1 MELYTVFKKTVK
13 QAVLKA
19 TLMGAVLGLGALLGG
34 AAWKAATTASRVCE
48 AVQAWEDKG
57 LHATNVWRAREVL
70 ARQGWLGPLRPSPP
84 LDPLEACGLVPGE
97 ASACWWRLLLQ
108 PRQAGRL
115 LACLEERVVEAEHD
129 HEAFGA
135 RLCWGIILALVV
147 PLGLVAARSLVR
159 RWVIGV
165 NGHQASPSAD
175 CFVDA
180 PEADA
185 GEALVEDWA
194 TPAADS
200 DVIEETWTTATA
212 AVEEITEEECWATP
226 AEYVEELMVKEEDS
240 KPTEADDNS
249 VGAESTPTDLPPAA
263 DDCVECVEEQDP
275 EEMNVLATAENVECE
290 EVKEEGGGE
299 ENTELE
305 RTDDDADNN
314 AADKTEEAAD
324 EPQVP
329 GEFVQDK
336 VVSEDPEGLA
346 GQEPQNS
353 LLVAEALPFEGKTVT
368 NRKRKRR
375 RKKLD
380 PAVDVLK
387 ASGDAHVKD
396 EHKTDAKTDVKKKKA
411 QKAETKGK
419 AVPKAEVNGKTV
431 PKAETKGK
439 AVPKAETKGNAVPKA
454 EVKGKAVPKAEVKG
468 KAMTPADEKQTKAV
482 KNNAADKTEEA
493 ADVPQVP
500 GDFVQDKVVSE
511 DPEGLAGEE
520 PQSSTLPAEASPF
533 KGQTATKKK
542 RRKRKNLGPTDVL
555 KASGDAHVKGEH
567 KTDAKTDVKKKA
579 AQKAETKGKA
589 VPKAKTKGKAVP
601 KAEVKG
607 KAVAKAEVKGKAM
620 TPADEKKTKSVVK
633 KNVTVKQVTRTN
645 KNPAPAQPKAAPPSP
660 PLHSV
665 RQSWQEDVV
674 TVRLPVPPARRRHV
688 IGPRGDTVRQLRRDY
703 PGVHVAV
710 PLPKD
715 ADAHVTFRGPKSQ
728 AVAASREVAARL
740 QEIEAQ
746 IREAARLRQQA
757 VATAVLDVAPNR
769 RRLVVGPGGEELLKL
784 QQQHP
789 GVRVSVPPAIDT
801 ESRSVTITGP
811 PAEVRAVQA
820 KIKNR
825 LAAIE
830 RQRQLLRARR
840 RRRHQGTA
848 SASGASPA
856 KGC

>member
-1 MELYTVFKKTVK
+1 MKLHIAVKTVK
-13 QAVLKA
+13 QAIVKA

-115 LACLEERVVEAEHD
+115 LACLEERVVEAEAD

-147 PLGLVAARSLVR
+147 PLGLMAARRLVR
-159 RWVIGV
+159 RSVKGV
-165 NGHQASPSAD
+165 NGHQGSPSDD

-194 TPAADS
+194 TPAADV
-200 DVIEETWTTATA
+200 DVTEETWTTATA
-212 AVEEITEEECWATP
+212 V
-226 AEYVEELMVKEEDS
+226 VEELMVKKEES
-240 KPTEADDNS
+240 SATPPDDES
-249 VGAESTPTDLPPAA
+249 VTVESTTPTVLSSAVE
-263 DDCVECVEEQDP
+263 DCMASEVVKDP
-275 EEMNVLATAENVECE
+275 ENMNVLATAETVECE
-290 EVKEEGGGE
+290 EVEEEGGGTVY
-299 ENTELE
+299 TEVE
-305 RTDDDADNN
+305 STDDDADNK
-314 AADKTEEAAD
+314 AADKTEEAA
-324 EPQVP
+324 EVSLVP
-329 GEFVQDK
+329 DDFVQNK

-346 GQEPQNS
+346 GQETLS
-353 LLVAEALPFEGKTVT
+353 CTLAAEAAPSEGK
-368 NRKRKRR
+368 
-375 RKKLD
+375 
-380 PAVDVLK
+380 
-387 ASGDAHVKD
+387 
-396 EHKTDAKTDVKKKKA
+396 EEKKKKR
-411 QKAETKGK
+411 
-419 AVPKAEVNGKTV
+419 
-431 PKAETKGK
+431 
-439 AVPKAETKGNAVPKA
+439 
-454 EVKGKAVPKAEVKG
+454 
-468 KAMTPADEKQTKAV
+468 
-482 KNNAADKTEEA
+482 
-493 ADVPQVP
+493 
-500 GDFVQDKVVSE
+500 
-511 DPEGLAGEE
+511 
-520 PQSSTLPAEASPF
+520 
-533 KGQTATKKK
+533 
-542 RRKRKNLGPTDVL
+542 RRKRKNLGPADVL
-555 KASGDAHVKGEH
+555 KGSGDAQVKDDH
-567 KTDAKTDVKKKA
+567 KTDAKTEVKEEKA
-579 AQKAETKGKA
+579 PKAEAKGKA
-589 VPKAKTKGKAVP
+589 VPKPEVKKKAAPKAEAKGKAVP
-601 KAEVKG
+601 KPEVKKKEAPKPEVKK
-607 KAVAKAEVKGKAM
+607 KAVPKPEVKKKAVPKPEVM
-620 TPADEKKTKSVVK
+620 EKAVPKPEVKKKAVPKPEVKKKAAPKPEVKKKAVPKPEVMEKAKSVVK
-633 KNVTVKQVTRTN
+633 NVTEKVTRR
-645 KNPAPAQPKAAPPSP
+645 KKKPAPAQPKAAPPSP

-746 IREAARLRQQA
+746 LREAARLRQQA

-840 RRRHQGTA
+840 RRRHRGA
-848 SASGASPA
+848 ASGASPA

>member
-1 MELYTVFKKTVK
+1 MKLYTVFKKTVK

-115 LACLEERVVEAEHD
+115 LACLEERVVEAEAD

-135 RLCWGIILALVV
+135 RLCWGVILALVV
-147 PLGLVAARSLVR
+147 PLGLMAARRLVR
-159 RWVIGV
+159 RSVKGV
-165 NGHQASPSAD
+165 NGHQGSPSED

-185 GEALVEDWA
+185 SEAVVEDWA
-194 TPAADS
+194 TPAADV
-200 DVIEETWTTATA
+200 DVTEETWTTATA
-212 AVEEITEEECWATP
+212 V
-226 AEYVEELMVKEEDS
+226 VEELMVKKEES
-240 KPTEADDNS
+240 SATPPDDES
-249 VGAESTPTDLPPAA
+249 VTVESTTPTVLSSAVE
-263 DDCVECVEEQDP
+263 DCMASEVVKDP
-275 EEMNVLATAENVECE
+275 ENMNVLATAETVECE
-290 EVKEEGGGE
+290 EVEEEGGGTVY
-299 ENTELE
+299 TEVE
-305 RTDDDADNN
+305 STDDDADNK
-314 AADKTEEAAD
+314 AADKTEEAA
-324 EPQVP
+324 EVSSVP
-329 GEFVQDK
+329 DDFVQNK

-346 GQEPQNS
+346 GQETLS
-353 LLVAEALPFEGKTVT
+353 CTLAAEAAPSEGKEEKKKK
-368 NRKRKRR
+368 RKRKR
-375 RKKLD
+375 KNLG
-380 PAVDVLK
+380 PADVLK
-387 ASGDAHVKD
+387 ASGDAQVKD
-396 EHKTDAKTDVKKKKA
+396 DHKTDAKTEVKEEKA
-411 QKAETKGK
+411 PKAEAKGK
-419 AVPKAEVNGKTV
+419 AVPKPEVKKKEA
-431 PKAETKGK
+431 PKDEARGK
-439 AVPKAETKGNAVPKA
+439 AVPKP
-454 EVKGKAVPKAEVKG
+454 EVKKKAMPKPEVMEKAVPK
-468 KAMTPADEKQTKAV
+468 
-482 KNNAADKTEEA
+482 
-493 ADVPQVP
+493 
-500 GDFVQDKVVSE
+500 
-511 DPEGLAGEE
+511 PE
-520 PQSSTLPAEASPF
+520 
-533 KGQTATKKK
+533 
-542 RRKRKNLGPTDVL
+542 
-555 KASGDAHVKGEH
+555 
-567 KTDAKTDVKKKA
+567 VKKKA
-579 AQKAETKGKA
+579 VPKPEVMEKA
-589 VPKAKTKGKAVP
+589 VPKPEVKKKAMPKPEVMEKAVP
-601 KAEVKG
+601 KPEVME
-607 KAVAKAEVKGKAM
+607 KAVPKPEVMEKA
-620 TPADEKKTKSVVK
+620 KSVVK
-633 KNVTVKQVTRTN
+633 NVTEKVTRRK

-728 AVAASREVAARL
+728 AVAASQEVAARL

-746 IREAARLRQQA
+746 LREAARLRQQA

-789 GVRVSVPPAIDT
+789 GVRVSVPPAIDM

-840 RRRHQGTA
+840 RRRHQGAA

>member
-1 MELYTVFKKTVK
+1 MKLHIAVKTVK
-13 QAVLKA
+13 QAIVKA

-115 LACLEERVVEAEHD
+115 LACLEERVVEAEAD

-147 PLGLVAARSLVR
+147 PLGLMAARRLVR
-159 RWVIGV
+159 RSVKGV
-165 NGHQASPSAD
+165 NGHQGSPSDD

-194 TPAADS
+194 TPAADV
-200 DVIEETWTTATA
+200 DVTEETWTTATA
-212 AVEEITEEECWATP
+212 V
-226 AEYVEELMVKEEDS
+226 VEELMVKKEES
-240 KPTEADDNS
+240 SATPPDDES
-249 VGAESTPTDLPPAA
+249 VTVESTTPTVLSSAVE
-263 DDCVECVEEQDP
+263 DCMASEVVKDP
-275 EEMNVLATAENVECE
+275 ENMNVLATAETVECE
-290 EVKEEGGGE
+290 EVEEEGGGTVY
-299 ENTELE
+299 TEVE
-305 RTDDDADNN
+305 STDDDADNK
-314 AADKTEEAAD
+314 AADKTEEAA
-324 EPQVP
+324 EVSLVP
-329 GEFVQDK
+329 DDFVQNK

-346 GQEPQNS
+346 GQETLS
-353 LLVAEALPFEGKTVT
+353 CTLAAEAAPSEGK
-368 NRKRKRR
+368 
-375 RKKLD
+375 
-380 PAVDVLK
+380 
-387 ASGDAHVKD
+387 
-396 EHKTDAKTDVKKKKA
+396 EEKKKKR
-411 QKAETKGK
+411 
-419 AVPKAEVNGKTV
+419 
-431 PKAETKGK
+431 
-439 AVPKAETKGNAVPKA
+439 
-454 EVKGKAVPKAEVKG
+454 
-468 KAMTPADEKQTKAV
+468 
-482 KNNAADKTEEA
+482 
-493 ADVPQVP
+493 
-500 GDFVQDKVVSE
+500 
-511 DPEGLAGEE
+511 
-520 PQSSTLPAEASPF
+520 
-533 KGQTATKKK
+533 
-542 RRKRKNLGPTDVL
+542 RRKRKNLGPADVL
-555 KASGDAHVKGEH
+555 KGSGDAQVKDDH
-567 KTDAKTDVKKKA
+567 KTDAKTEVKEEKAPKAEAKGKAVPKPEVKKKAAPKAEAKGKAVPKPEVKKKAVPKPEVKKKEAPKPEVKKKAVPKPEVKKKAAPKDEAKGKAVPKPEVKKKAAPKDEAKGKAVPKPDVKKKA
-579 AQKAETKGKA
+579 APKPEVKKKA
-589 VPKAKTKGKAVP
+589 VPKPEVMEKAVP
-601 KAEVKG
+601 KPEVKK
-607 KAVAKAEVKGKAM
+607 KAVPKPEVKKKAAPKPEVKKKAVPKPEVM
-620 TPADEKKTKSVVK
+620 EKAKSVVK
-633 KNVTVKQVTRTN
+633 NVTEKVTRR
-645 KNPAPAQPKAAPPSP
+645 KKKPAPAQPKAAPPSP

-746 IREAARLRQQA
+746 LREAARLRQQA

-840 RRRHQGTA
+840 RRRHRGA
-848 SASGASPA
+848 ASGASPA

>member
-1 MELYTVFKKTVK
+1 MKLHIAVKTVK
-13 QAVLKA
+13 QAIVKA

-115 LACLEERVVEAEHD
+115 LACLEERVVEAEAD

-147 PLGLVAARSLVR
+147 PLGLMAARRLVR
-159 RWVIGV
+159 RSVKGV
-165 NGHQASPSAD
+165 NGHQGSPSDD

-194 TPAADS
+194 TPAADV
-200 DVIEETWTTATA
+200 DVTEETWTTATA
-212 AVEEITEEECWATP
+212 V
-226 AEYVEELMVKEEDS
+226 VEELMVKKEES
-240 KPTEADDNS
+240 SATPPDDES
-249 VGAESTPTDLPPAA
+249 VTVESTTPTVLSSAVE
-263 DDCVECVEEQDP
+263 DCMASEVVKDP
-275 EEMNVLATAENVECE
+275 ENMNVLATAETVECE
-290 EVKEEGGGE
+290 EVEEEGGGTVY
-299 ENTELE
+299 TEVE
-305 RTDDDADNN
+305 STDDDADNK
-314 AADKTEEAAD
+314 AADKTEEAA
-324 EPQVP
+324 EVSLVP
-329 GEFVQDK
+329 DDFVQNK

-346 GQEPQNS
+346 GQETLS
-353 LLVAEALPFEGKTVT
+353 CTLAAEAAPSEGK
-368 NRKRKRR
+368 
-375 RKKLD
+375 
-380 PAVDVLK
+380 
-387 ASGDAHVKD
+387 
-396 EHKTDAKTDVKKKKA
+396 EEKKKKR
-411 QKAETKGK
+411 
-419 AVPKAEVNGKTV
+419 
-431 PKAETKGK
+431 
-439 AVPKAETKGNAVPKA
+439 
-454 EVKGKAVPKAEVKG
+454 
-468 KAMTPADEKQTKAV
+468 
-482 KNNAADKTEEA
+482 
-493 ADVPQVP
+493 
-500 GDFVQDKVVSE
+500 
-511 DPEGLAGEE
+511 
-520 PQSSTLPAEASPF
+520 
-533 KGQTATKKK
+533 
-542 RRKRKNLGPTDVL
+542 RRKRKNLGPADVL
-555 KASGDAHVKGEH
+555 KGSGDAQVKDDH
-567 KTDAKTDVKKKA
+567 KTDAKTEVKEEKA
-579 AQKAETKGKA
+579 PKAEAKGKA
-589 VPKAKTKGKAVP
+589 VPKPEVKKKAAPKAEAKGKAVP
-601 KAEVKG
+601 KPEVKKKEAPKDEAKG
-607 KAVAKAEVKGKAM
+607 KAVPKPEAKKKEAPRDEAKGKAV
-620 TPADEKKTKSVVK
+620 PKPEVKKKEAPRDEAKGKAVPKPEVKKKAAPKPEVKKKAVPKPEVMEKAKSVVK
-633 KNVTVKQVTRTN
+633 NVTEKVTRR
-645 KNPAPAQPKAAPPSP
+645 KKKPAPAQPKAAPPSP

-746 IREAARLRQQA
+746 LREAARLRQQA

-840 RRRHQGTA
+840 RRRHRGA
-848 SASGASPA
+848 ASGASPA

>member
-1 MELYTVFKKTVK
+1 MKLHIAVKTVK
-13 QAVLKA
+13 QAIVKA

-115 LACLEERVVEAEHD
+115 LACLEERVVEAEAD

-147 PLGLVAARSLVR
+147 PLGLMAARRLVR
-159 RWVIGV
+159 RSVKGV
-165 NGHQASPSAD
+165 NGHQGSPSDD

-194 TPAADS
+194 TPAADV
-200 DVIEETWTTATA
+200 DVTEETWTTATA
-212 AVEEITEEECWATP
+212 V
-226 AEYVEELMVKEEDS
+226 VEELMVKKEES
-240 KPTEADDNS
+240 SATPPDDES
-249 VGAESTPTDLPPAA
+249 VTVESTTPTVLSSAVE
-263 DDCVECVEEQDP
+263 DCMASEVVKDP
-275 EEMNVLATAENVECE
+275 ENMNVLATAETVECE
-290 EVKEEGGGE
+290 EVEEEGGGTVY
-299 ENTELE
+299 TEVE
-305 RTDDDADNN
+305 STDDDADNK
-314 AADKTEEAAD
+314 AADKTEEAA
-324 EPQVP
+324 EVSSVP
-329 GEFVQDK
+329 DDFVQNK

-346 GQEPQNS
+346 GQEPLS
-353 LLVAEALPFEGKTVT
+353 STLAAEAAPSEGKAAMKKK
-368 NRKRKRR
+368 RKRKR
-375 RKKLD
+375 KNLG
-380 PAVDVLK
+380 PADVLK
-387 ASGDAHVKD
+387 ASGDAQVKD
-396 EHKTDAKTDVKKKKA
+396 D
-411 QKAETKGK
+411 
-419 AVPKAEVNGKTV
+419 
-431 PKAETKGK
+431 
-439 AVPKAETKGNAVPKA
+439 
-454 EVKGKAVPKAEVKG
+454 
-468 KAMTPADEKQTKAV
+468 
-482 KNNAADKTEEA
+482 
-493 ADVPQVP
+493 
-500 GDFVQDKVVSE
+500 
-511 DPEGLAGEE
+511 
-520 PQSSTLPAEASPF
+520 
-533 KGQTATKKK
+533 
-542 RRKRKNLGPTDVL
+542 
-555 KASGDAHVKGEH
+555 H

-579 AQKAETKGKA
+579 APKAEAKGKA
-589 VPKAKTKGKAVP
+589 VPKPEVKKKAAPKPEVKKKAVP
-601 KAEVKG
+601 KPEVME
-607 KAVAKAEVKGKAM
+607 KA
-620 TPADEKKTKSVVK
+620 KSVVK
-633 KNVTVKQVTRTN
+633 NVTEKVTRR
-645 KNPAPAQPKAAPPSP
+645 KKKPAPAQPKAAPPSP

-746 IREAARLRQQA
+746 LREAARLRQQA

-840 RRRHQGTA
+840 RRRHRGA
-848 SASGASPA
+848 ASGASPA

>member
-1 MELYTVFKKTVK
+1 MKLYTVFKKTVK

-115 LACLEERVVEAEHD
+115 LACLEERVVEAEAD

-135 RLCWGIILALVV
+135 RLCWGVILALAV
-147 PLGLVAARSLVR
+147 PLGLMAARRLVR
-159 RWVIGV
+159 RSVKGV
-165 NGHQASPSAD
+165 NGQQESPSDD

-194 TPAADS
+194 TPAADV
-200 DVIEETWTTATA
+200 DVTEETWTTATA
-212 AVEEITEEECWATP
+212 V
-226 AEYVEELMVKEEDS
+226 VEELMVKKEES
-240 KPTEADDNS
+240 SATPPDDES
-249 VGAESTPTDLPPAA
+249 VTVESTTPTVLSSAVE
-263 DDCVECVEEQDP
+263 DCVASEVVKDP
-275 EEMNVLATAENVECE
+275 ENMNVLATAETVECE
-290 EVKEEGGGE
+290 EVEEEGGGTVY
-299 ENTELE
+299 TEVE
-305 RTDDDADNN
+305 STDDDADNK
-314 AADKTEEAAD
+314 AADKTEEAA
-324 EPQVP
+324 EVSSVP
-329 GEFVQDK
+329 DDFVQNK

-346 GQEPQNS
+346 GQEPLS
-353 LLVAEALPFEGKTVT
+353 CTLAAEAAPSEGKEE
-368 NRKRKRR
+368 KKKKRR
-375 RKKLD
+375 RKRKNLG
-380 PAVDVLK
+380 PADVLK
-387 ASGDAHVKD
+387 ASGDAQVKD
-396 EHKTDAKTDVKKKKA
+396 DHKTDAKTEVKKKA
-411 QKAETKGK
+411 APKAEAKGK
-419 AVPKAEVNGKTV
+419 AVPKPEVKKKEA
-431 PKAETKGK
+431 PKDEAKGK
-439 AVPKAETKGNAVPKA
+439 AVPKP
-454 EVKGKAVPKAEVKG
+454 EVKKKAVPK
-468 KAMTPADEKQTKAV
+468 
-482 KNNAADKTEEA
+482 
-493 ADVPQVP
+493 
-500 GDFVQDKVVSE
+500 
-511 DPEGLAGEE
+511 PE
-520 PQSSTLPAEASPF
+520 
-533 KGQTATKKK
+533 
-542 RRKRKNLGPTDVL
+542 
-555 KASGDAHVKGEH
+555 
-567 KTDAKTDVKKKA
+567 VKKKA
-579 AQKAETKGKA
+579 VPKPEVKKKA
-589 VPKAKTKGKAVP
+589 VPKPEVKKKAVP
-601 KAEVKG
+601 KPEVME
-607 KAVAKAEVKGKAM
+607 KA
-620 TPADEKKTKSVVK
+620 KSVVK
-633 KNVTVKQVTRTN
+633 NVTEKVTRR
-645 KNPAPAQPKAAPPSP
+645 KKKPAPAQPKAAPPSP

-746 IREAARLRQQA
+746 LREAARLRQQA

-801 ESRSVTITGP
+801 ESRSVTIRGP

-840 RRRHQGTA
+840 RRRHQGAA

>member
-454 EVKGKAVPKAEVKG
+454 EVKGKAVPKAE
-468 KAMTPADEKQTKAV
+468 
-482 KNNAADKTEEA
+482 
-493 ADVPQVP
+493 
-500 GDFVQDKVVSE
+500 
-511 DPEGLAGEE
+511 
-520 PQSSTLPAEASPF
+520 
-533 KGQTATKKK
+533 
-542 RRKRKNLGPTDVL
+542 
-555 KASGDAHVKGEH
+555 
-567 KTDAKTDVKKKA
+567 
-579 AQKAETKGKA
+579 
-589 VPKAKTKGKAVP
+589 TKGKAVP

-607 KAVAKAEVKGKAM
+607 KTM
-620 TPADEKKTKSVVK
+620 TPADEKKTKAVK
-633 KNVTVKQVTRTN
+633 KNTTVKQVTRT
-645 KNPAPAQPKAAPPSP
+645 KKKPAPAQPKAAPPSP
-660 PLHSV
+660 PLNSV

>member
-1 MELYTVFKKTVK
+1 MKLYTVFKKTVK

-115 LACLEERVVEAEHD
+115 LACLEERVVEAEAD

-135 RLCWGIILALVV
+135 RLCWGVILALVV
-147 PLGLVAARSLVR
+147 PLGLMAARRLVR
-159 RWVIGV
+159 RSVKGV
-165 NGHQASPSAD
+165 NGHQGSPSED

-185 GEALVEDWA
+185 SEAVVEDWA
-194 TPAADS
+194 TPAADV
-200 DVIEETWTTATA
+200 DVTEETWTTATA
-212 AVEEITEEECWATP
+212 V
-226 AEYVEELMVKEEDS
+226 VEELMVKKEES
-240 KPTEADDNS
+240 SATPPDDES
-249 VGAESTPTDLPPAA
+249 VTVESTTPTVLSSAVE
-263 DDCVECVEEQDP
+263 DCMASEVVKDP
-275 EEMNVLATAENVECE
+275 ENMNVLATAETVECE
-290 EVKEEGGGE
+290 EVEEEGGGTVY
-299 ENTELE
+299 TEVE
-305 RTDDDADNN
+305 STDDDADNK
-314 AADKTEEAAD
+314 AADKTEEAA
-324 EPQVP
+324 EVSSVP
-329 GEFVQDK
+329 DDFVQNK

-346 GQEPQNS
+346 GQETLS
-353 LLVAEALPFEGKTVT
+353 CTLAAEAAPSEGKEEKKKK
-368 NRKRKRR
+368 RKRKR
-375 RKKLD
+375 KNLG
-380 PAVDVLK
+380 PADVLK
-387 ASGDAHVKD
+387 ASGDAQVKD
-396 EHKTDAKTDVKKKKA
+396 DHKTDAKTEVKEEKA
-411 QKAETKGK
+411 PKAEAKGK
-419 AVPKAEVNGKTV
+419 AVPKPEVKKKEAPKDEARGKAV
-431 PKAETKGK
+431 PKPEVKKKAMPKPEVMEKAVPKPEVKKKAVPKPEVKKKAVPKPEVKKKEAPKDEAKGK
-439 AVPKAETKGNAVPKA
+439 AVPKP
-454 EVKGKAVPKAEVKG
+454 EVMEKAVPKPEV
-468 KAMTPADEKQTKAV
+468 MEKAV
-482 KNNAADKTEEA
+482 PK
-493 ADVPQVP
+493 
-500 GDFVQDKVVSE
+500 
-511 DPEGLAGEE
+511 PE
-520 PQSSTLPAEASPF
+520 
-533 KGQTATKKK
+533 
-542 RRKRKNLGPTDVL
+542 
-555 KASGDAHVKGEH
+555 
-567 KTDAKTDVKKKA
+567 VKKKA
-579 AQKAETKGKA
+579 MPKPEVMEKA
-589 VPKAKTKGKAVP
+589 VPKPEVKKKAVP
-601 KAEVKG
+601 KPEVME
-607 KAVAKAEVKGKAM
+607 KA
-620 TPADEKKTKSVVK
+620 KSVVK
-633 KNVTVKQVTRTN
+633 NVTEKVTRRK

-728 AVAASREVAARL
+728 AVAASQEVAARL

-746 IREAARLRQQA
+746 LREAARLRQQA

-789 GVRVSVPPAIDT
+789 GVRVSVPPAIDM

-840 RRRHQGTA
+840 RRRHQGAA

>member
-1 MELYTVFKKTVK
+1 MKLHIAVKTVK
-13 QAVLKA
+13 QAIVKA

-57 LHATNVWRAREVL
+57 LHATNVWWARELL

-108 PRQAGRL
+108 PRRAGRL

-135 RLCWGIILALVV
+135 RLCWGVILALVV
-147 PLGLVAARSLVR
+147 PLGLVAARRLAR
-159 RWVIGV
+159 RWVKGV
-165 NGHQASPSAD
+165 NGHQESPGDD

-194 TPAADS
+194 TPAADV
-200 DVIEETWTTATA
+200 DVTEETWTTATA
-212 AVEEITEEECWATP
+212 VVEEIDEEECWATP
-226 AEYVEELMVKEEDS
+226 AEYVEELMVQEEES
-240 KPTEADDNS
+240 KAADDDS
-249 VGAESTPTDLPPAA
+249 VGAESTPTDLSPAA
-263 DDCVECVEEQDP
+263 DDCVEEQDPQEMNVLATAENVECVEEQDPEEMNVLPTAENVECVEEQDP

-299 ENTELE
+299 ENTEQE
-305 RTDDDADNN
+305 RTDSDADNK
-314 AADKTEEAAD
+314 AADKAEEAAD
-324 EPQVP
+324 EPPVP

-346 GQEPQNS
+346 GEEPQRS
-353 LLVAEALPFEGKTVT
+353 TLWAEEAPMKKK
-368 NRKRKRR
+368 RKRKR
-375 RKKLD
+375 KNLG
-380 PAVDVLK
+380 PADVLK
-387 ASGDAHVKD
+387 ASGDAHV
-396 EHKTDAKTDVKKKKA
+396 
-411 QKAETKGK
+411 
-419 AVPKAEVNGKTV
+419 
-431 PKAETKGK
+431 
-439 AVPKAETKGNAVPKA
+439 
-454 EVKGKAVPKAEVKG
+454 
-468 KAMTPADEKQTKAV
+468 
-482 KNNAADKTEEA
+482 
-493 ADVPQVP
+493 
-500 GDFVQDKVVSE
+500 QD
-511 DPEGLAGEE
+511 
-520 PQSSTLPAEASPF
+520 
-533 KGQTATKKK
+533 
-542 RRKRKNLGPTDVL
+542 
-555 KASGDAHVKGEH
+555 EH

-589 VPKAKTKGKAVP
+589 VPRAEVKGKAVP
-601 KAEVKG
+601 KAETKGKAAPKGETKGKAVPRAEVKG
-607 KAVAKAEVKGKAM
+607 KAVPKAETKGKAAPKAETKGKAVPRAEVKGKAVPKAETKGKATPKGETKGKAM
-620 TPADEKKTKSVVK
+620 TPADEKKTTEVK
-633 KNVTVKQVTRTN
+633 KNVTVKQVTRT
-645 KNPAPAQPKAAPPSP
+645 KKKPAPAQPKAAPPSP

-728 AVAASREVAARL
+728 AAAASQEVAARL
-740 QEIEAQ
+740 QTIEAQ
-746 IREAARLRQQA
+746 IREAARIRQQA

-840 RRRHQGTA
+840 RRRHQGAA

>member
-1 MELYTVFKKTVK
+1 MKLHIAVKTVK
-13 QAVLKA
+13 QAIVKA

-115 LACLEERVVEAEHD
+115 LACLEERVVEAEAD

-147 PLGLVAARSLVR
+147 PLGLMAARRLVR
-159 RWVIGV
+159 RSVKGV
-165 NGHQASPSAD
+165 NGHQGSPSDD

-194 TPAADS
+194 TPAADV
-200 DVIEETWTTATA
+200 DVTEETWTTATA
-212 AVEEITEEECWATP
+212 V
-226 AEYVEELMVKEEDS
+226 VEELMVKKEES
-240 KPTEADDNS
+240 SATPPDDES
-249 VGAESTPTDLPPAA
+249 VTVESTTPTVLSSAVE
-263 DDCVECVEEQDP
+263 DCMASEVVKDP
-275 EEMNVLATAENVECE
+275 ENMNVLATAETVECE
-290 EVKEEGGGE
+290 EVEEEGGGTVY
-299 ENTELE
+299 TEVE
-305 RTDDDADNN
+305 STDDDADNK
-314 AADKTEEAAD
+314 AADKTEEAA
-324 EPQVP
+324 EVSLVP
-329 GEFVQDK
+329 DDFVQNK

-346 GQEPQNS
+346 GQETLS
-353 LLVAEALPFEGKTVT
+353 CTLAAEAAPSEGK
-368 NRKRKRR
+368 
-375 RKKLD
+375 
-380 PAVDVLK
+380 
-387 ASGDAHVKD
+387 
-396 EHKTDAKTDVKKKKA
+396 EEKKKKR
-411 QKAETKGK
+411 
-419 AVPKAEVNGKTV
+419 
-431 PKAETKGK
+431 
-439 AVPKAETKGNAVPKA
+439 
-454 EVKGKAVPKAEVKG
+454 
-468 KAMTPADEKQTKAV
+468 
-482 KNNAADKTEEA
+482 
-493 ADVPQVP
+493 
-500 GDFVQDKVVSE
+500 
-511 DPEGLAGEE
+511 
-520 PQSSTLPAEASPF
+520 
-533 KGQTATKKK
+533 
-542 RRKRKNLGPTDVL
+542 RRKRKNLGPADVL
-555 KASGDAHVKGEH
+555 KGSGDAQVKDDH
-567 KTDAKTDVKKKA
+567 KTDAKTEVKEEKA
-579 AQKAETKGKA
+579 PKAEAKGKA
-589 VPKAKTKGKAVP
+589 VPKPEVKKKEAPKPEVKKKAVP
-601 KAEVKG
+601 KPEVTE
-607 KAVAKAEVKGKAM
+607 KA
-620 TPADEKKTKSVVK
+620 KSVVK
-633 KNVTVKQVTRTN
+633 NVTEKVTRR
-645 KNPAPAQPKAAPPSP
+645 KKKPAPAQPKAAPPSP

-840 RRRHQGTA
+840 RRRHQGAA

>member
-1 MELYTVFKKTVK
+1 MKLHIAVKTVK
-13 QAVLKA
+13 QAIVKA

-115 LACLEERVVEAEHD
+115 LACLEERVVEAEAD

-147 PLGLVAARSLVR
+147 PLGLMAARRLVR
-159 RWVIGV
+159 RSVKGV
-165 NGHQASPSAD
+165 NGHQGSPSDD

-194 TPAADS
+194 TPAADV
-200 DVIEETWTTATA
+200 DVTEETWTTATA
-212 AVEEITEEECWATP
+212 V
-226 AEYVEELMVKEEDS
+226 VEELMVKKEES
-240 KPTEADDNS
+240 SATPPDDES
-249 VGAESTPTDLPPAA
+249 VTVESTTPTVLSSAVE
-263 DDCVECVEEQDP
+263 DCMASEVVKDP
-275 EEMNVLATAENVECE
+275 ENMNVLATAETVECE
-290 EVKEEGGGE
+290 EVEEEGGGTVY
-299 ENTELE
+299 TEVE
-305 RTDDDADNN
+305 STDDDADNK
-314 AADKTEEAAD
+314 AADKTEEAA
-324 EPQVP
+324 EVSSVP
-329 GEFVQDK
+329 DDFVQNK

-346 GQEPQNS
+346 GQEPLS
-353 LLVAEALPFEGKTVT
+353 STLAAEAAPSEGKAAMKKK
-368 NRKRKRR
+368 RKRKR
-375 RKKLD
+375 KNLG
-380 PAVDVLK
+380 PADVLK
-387 ASGDAHVKD
+387 ASGDAQVKD
-396 EHKTDAKTDVKKKKA
+396 D
-411 QKAETKGK
+411 
-419 AVPKAEVNGKTV
+419 
-431 PKAETKGK
+431 
-439 AVPKAETKGNAVPKA
+439 
-454 EVKGKAVPKAEVKG
+454 
-468 KAMTPADEKQTKAV
+468 
-482 KNNAADKTEEA
+482 
-493 ADVPQVP
+493 
-500 GDFVQDKVVSE
+500 
-511 DPEGLAGEE
+511 
-520 PQSSTLPAEASPF
+520 
-533 KGQTATKKK
+533 
-542 RRKRKNLGPTDVL
+542 
-555 KASGDAHVKGEH
+555 H

-579 AQKAETKGKA
+579 APKAEAKGKA
-589 VPKAKTKGKAVP
+589 VPKPEVKKKAAPKAETKEKAVP
-601 KAEVKG
+601 KPEVKK
-607 KAVAKAEVKGKAM
+607 KAVPKPEVMEKA
-620 TPADEKKTKSVVK
+620 KSVVK
-633 KNVTVKQVTRTN
+633 NVTEKVTRR
-645 KNPAPAQPKAAPPSP
+645 KKKPAPAQPKAAPPSP

-746 IREAARLRQQA
+746 LREAARLRQQA

-840 RRRHQGTA
+840 RRRHRGA
-848 SASGASPA
+848 ASGASPA

>member
-1 MELYTVFKKTVK
+1 MKLHIAVKTVK
-13 QAVLKA
+13 QAIVKA

-115 LACLEERVVEAEHD
+115 LACLEERVVEAEAD

-147 PLGLVAARSLVR
+147 PLGLMAARRLVR
-159 RWVIGV
+159 RSVKGV
-165 NGHQASPSAD
+165 NGHQGSPSDD

-194 TPAADS
+194 TPAADV
-200 DVIEETWTTATA
+200 DVTEETWTTATA
-212 AVEEITEEECWATP
+212 V
-226 AEYVEELMVKEEDS
+226 VEELMVKKEES
-240 KPTEADDNS
+240 SATPPDDES
-249 VGAESTPTDLPPAA
+249 VTVESTTPTVLSSAVE
-263 DDCVECVEEQDP
+263 DCMASEVVKDP
-275 EEMNVLATAENVECE
+275 ENMNVLATAETVECE
-290 EVKEEGGGE
+290 EVEEEGGGTVY
-299 ENTELE
+299 TEVE
-305 RTDDDADNN
+305 STDDDADNK
-314 AADKTEEAAD
+314 AADKTEEAA
-324 EPQVP
+324 EVSLVP
-329 GEFVQDK
+329 DDFVQNK

-346 GQEPQNS
+346 GQETLS
-353 LLVAEALPFEGKTVT
+353 CTLAAEAAPSEGK
-368 NRKRKRR
+368 
-375 RKKLD
+375 
-380 PAVDVLK
+380 
-387 ASGDAHVKD
+387 
-396 EHKTDAKTDVKKKKA
+396 EEKKKKR
-411 QKAETKGK
+411 
-419 AVPKAEVNGKTV
+419 
-431 PKAETKGK
+431 
-439 AVPKAETKGNAVPKA
+439 
-454 EVKGKAVPKAEVKG
+454 
-468 KAMTPADEKQTKAV
+468 
-482 KNNAADKTEEA
+482 
-493 ADVPQVP
+493 
-500 GDFVQDKVVSE
+500 
-511 DPEGLAGEE
+511 
-520 PQSSTLPAEASPF
+520 
-533 KGQTATKKK
+533 
-542 RRKRKNLGPTDVL
+542 RRKRKNLGPADVL
-555 KASGDAHVKGEH
+555 KGSGDAQVKDDH
-567 KTDAKTDVKKKA
+567 KTDAKTEVKEEKA
-579 AQKAETKGKA
+579 PKAEAKGKA
-589 VPKAKTKGKAVP
+589 VPKPEVKKKAAPKAEAKGKAVP
-601 KAEVKG
+601 KPEVKKKAAPKAEAKG
-607 KAVAKAEVKGKAM
+607 KAVPKPEAKKKEAPKAEAKGKAV
-620 TPADEKKTKSVVK
+620 PKPEVKKKAAPKDEAKGKAVPKPEVKKKAVPKPEVKKKAVPKPEVMEKAKSVVK
-633 KNVTVKQVTRTN
+633 NVTEKVTRR
-645 KNPAPAQPKAAPPSP
+645 KKKPAPAQPKAAPPSP

-746 IREAARLRQQA
+746 LREAARLRQQA

-840 RRRHQGTA
+840 RRRHRGA
-848 SASGASPA
+848 ASGASPA

>member
-1 MELYTVFKKTVK
+1 MKLYTVFKKTVK

-115 LACLEERVVEAEHD
+115 LACLEERVVEAEAD

-135 RLCWGIILALVV
+135 RLCWGVILALVV
-147 PLGLVAARSLVR
+147 PLGLMAARRLVR
-159 RWVIGV
+159 RSVKGV
-165 NGHQASPSAD
+165 NGHQGSPSED

-185 GEALVEDWA
+185 SEAVVEDWA
-194 TPAADS
+194 TPAADV
-200 DVIEETWTTATA
+200 DVTEETWTTATA
-212 AVEEITEEECWATP
+212 V
-226 AEYVEELMVKEEDS
+226 VEELMVKKEES
-240 KPTEADDNS
+240 SATPPDDES
-249 VGAESTPTDLPPAA
+249 VTVESTTPTVLSSAVE
-263 DDCVECVEEQDP
+263 DCMASEVVKDP
-275 EEMNVLATAENVECE
+275 ENMNVLATAETVECE
-290 EVKEEGGGE
+290 EVEEEGGGTVY
-299 ENTELE
+299 TEVE
-305 RTDDDADNN
+305 STDDDADNK
-314 AADKTEEAAD
+314 AADKTEEAA
-324 EPQVP
+324 EVSSVP
-329 GEFVQDK
+329 DDFVQNK

-346 GQEPQNS
+346 GQETLS
-353 LLVAEALPFEGKTVT
+353 CTLAAEAAPSEGKEEKKKK
-368 NRKRKRR
+368 RKRKR
-375 RKKLD
+375 KNLG
-380 PAVDVLK
+380 PADVLK
-387 ASGDAHVKD
+387 ASGDAQVKD
-396 EHKTDAKTDVKKKKA
+396 DHKTDAKTEVKEEKA
-411 QKAETKGK
+411 PKAEAKGK
-419 AVPKAEVNGKTV
+419 AVPKPEVKKKEA
-431 PKAETKGK
+431 PKDEARGK
-439 AVPKAETKGNAVPKA
+439 AVPKP
-454 EVKGKAVPKAEVKG
+454 EVKKKAMPKPEVMEKAVPK
-468 KAMTPADEKQTKAV
+468 
-482 KNNAADKTEEA
+482 
-493 ADVPQVP
+493 
-500 GDFVQDKVVSE
+500 
-511 DPEGLAGEE
+511 PE
-520 PQSSTLPAEASPF
+520 
-533 KGQTATKKK
+533 
-542 RRKRKNLGPTDVL
+542 
-555 KASGDAHVKGEH
+555 
-567 KTDAKTDVKKKA
+567 VKKKA
-579 AQKAETKGKA
+579 VPKPEVMEKA
-589 VPKAKTKGKAVP
+589 VPKPEVMEKAVP
-601 KAEVKG
+601 KPEVKK
-607 KAVAKAEVKGKAM
+607 KAVPKPEVMEKAVPKPEVMEKA
-620 TPADEKKTKSVVK
+620 KSVVK
-633 KNVTVKQVTRTN
+633 NVTEKVTRRK

-728 AVAASREVAARL
+728 AVAASQEVAARL

-746 IREAARLRQQA
+746 LREAARLRQQA

-789 GVRVSVPPAIDT
+789 GVRVSVPPAIDM

-840 RRRHQGTA
+840 RRRHQGAA

>member
-454 EVKGKAVPKAEVKG
+454 EVKGKAVPKAETKG
-468 KAMTPADEKQTKAV
+468 KA
-482 KNNAADKTEEA
+482 
-493 ADVPQVP
+493 VP
-500 GDFVQDKVVSE
+500 
-511 DPEGLAGEE
+511 
-520 PQSSTLPAEASPF
+520 
-533 KGQTATKKK
+533 
-542 RRKRKNLGPTDVL
+542 
-555 KASGDAHVKGEH
+555 
-567 KTDAKTDVKKKA
+567 
-579 AQKAETKGKA
+579 KAETKGKA
-589 VPKAKTKGKAVP
+589 VPKAETKGKAVP

-607 KAVAKAEVKGKAM
+607 KTM
-620 TPADEKKTKSVVK
+620 TPADEKKTKAVK
-633 KNVTVKQVTRTN
+633 KNTTVKQVTRT
-645 KNPAPAQPKAAPPSP
+645 KKKPAPAQPKAAPPSP
-660 PLHSV
+660 PLNSV

>member
-1 MELYTVFKKTVK
+1 MKLHIAVKTVK
-13 QAVLKA
+13 QAIVKA

-115 LACLEERVVEAEHD
+115 LACLEERVVEAEAD

-147 PLGLVAARSLVR
+147 PLGLMAARRLVR
-159 RWVIGV
+159 RSVKGV
-165 NGHQASPSAD
+165 NGHQGSPSDD

-194 TPAADS
+194 TPAADV
-200 DVIEETWTTATA
+200 DVTEETWTTATA
-212 AVEEITEEECWATP
+212 V
-226 AEYVEELMVKEEDS
+226 VEELMVKKEES
-240 KPTEADDNS
+240 SATPPDDES
-249 VGAESTPTDLPPAA
+249 VTVESTTPTVLSSAVE
-263 DDCVECVEEQDP
+263 DCMASEVVKDP
-275 EEMNVLATAENVECE
+275 ENMNVLATAETVECE
-290 EVKEEGGGE
+290 EVEEEGGGTVY
-299 ENTELE
+299 TEVE
-305 RTDDDADNN
+305 STDDDADNK
-314 AADKTEEAAD
+314 AADKTEEAA
-324 EPQVP
+324 EVSSVP
-329 GEFVQDK
+329 DDFVQNK

-346 GQEPQNS
+346 GQEPLS
-353 LLVAEALPFEGKTVT
+353 STLAAEAAPSEGKAAMKKK
-368 NRKRKRR
+368 RKRKR
-375 RKKLD
+375 KNLG
-380 PAVDVLK
+380 PADVLK
-387 ASGDAHVKD
+387 ASGDAQVKD
-396 EHKTDAKTDVKKKKA
+396 D
-411 QKAETKGK
+411 
-419 AVPKAEVNGKTV
+419 
-431 PKAETKGK
+431 
-439 AVPKAETKGNAVPKA
+439 
-454 EVKGKAVPKAEVKG
+454 
-468 KAMTPADEKQTKAV
+468 
-482 KNNAADKTEEA
+482 
-493 ADVPQVP
+493 
-500 GDFVQDKVVSE
+500 
-511 DPEGLAGEE
+511 
-520 PQSSTLPAEASPF
+520 
-533 KGQTATKKK
+533 
-542 RRKRKNLGPTDVL
+542 
-555 KASGDAHVKGEH
+555 H

-579 AQKAETKGKA
+579 APKAEAKGKA
-589 VPKAKTKGKAVP
+589 VPKPEVKKKAAPKDEAKGKAVP
-601 KAEVKG
+601 KPEVKKKAAPKPEVKK
-607 KAVAKAEVKGKAM
+607 KAVPKPEVMEKAVPKPEVKKKAVPKPEVKKKAAPKPEVKKKAVPKPEVM
-620 TPADEKKTKSVVK
+620 EKAKSVVK
-633 KNVTVKQVTRTN
+633 NVTEKVTRR
-645 KNPAPAQPKAAPPSP
+645 KKKPAPAQPKAAPPSP

-746 IREAARLRQQA
+746 LREAARLRQQA

-840 RRRHQGTA
+840 RRRHRGA
-848 SASGASPA
+848 ASGASPA

>member
-1 MELYTVFKKTVK
+1 MKLYTVFKKTVK

-115 LACLEERVVEAEHD
+115 LACLEERVVEAEAD

-135 RLCWGIILALVV
+135 RLCWGVILALVV
-147 PLGLVAARSLVR
+147 PLGLMAARRLVR
-159 RWVIGV
+159 RSVKGV
-165 NGHQASPSAD
+165 NGHQGSPSED

-185 GEALVEDWA
+185 SEAVVEDWA
-194 TPAADS
+194 TPAADV
-200 DVIEETWTTATA
+200 DVTEETWTTATA
-212 AVEEITEEECWATP
+212 V
-226 AEYVEELMVKEEDS
+226 VEELMVKKEES
-240 KPTEADDNS
+240 SATPPDDES
-249 VGAESTPTDLPPAA
+249 VTVESTTPTVLSSAVE
-263 DDCVECVEEQDP
+263 DCMASEVVKDP
-275 EEMNVLATAENVECE
+275 ENMNVLATAETVECE
-290 EVKEEGGGE
+290 EVEEEGGGTVY
-299 ENTELE
+299 TEVE
-305 RTDDDADNN
+305 STDDDADNK
-314 AADKTEEAAD
+314 AADKTEEAA
-324 EPQVP
+324 EVSSVP
-329 GEFVQDK
+329 DDFVQNK

-346 GQEPQNS
+346 GQETLS
-353 LLVAEALPFEGKTVT
+353 CTLAAEAAPSEGKEEKKKK
-368 NRKRKRR
+368 RKRKR
-375 RKKLD
+375 KNLG
-380 PAVDVLK
+380 PADVLK
-387 ASGDAHVKD
+387 ASGDAQVKD
-396 EHKTDAKTDVKKKKA
+396 DHKTDAKTEVKEEKA
-411 QKAETKGK
+411 PKAEAKGK
-419 AVPKAEVNGKTV
+419 AVPKPEVKKKEA
-431 PKAETKGK
+431 PKDEARGK
-439 AVPKAETKGNAVPKA
+439 AVPKP
-454 EVKGKAVPKAEVKG
+454 EVKKKAMPKPEVMEKAVPK
-468 KAMTPADEKQTKAV
+468 
-482 KNNAADKTEEA
+482 
-493 ADVPQVP
+493 
-500 GDFVQDKVVSE
+500 
-511 DPEGLAGEE
+511 PE
-520 PQSSTLPAEASPF
+520 
-533 KGQTATKKK
+533 
-542 RRKRKNLGPTDVL
+542 
-555 KASGDAHVKGEH
+555 
-567 KTDAKTDVKKKA
+567 VKKKA
-579 AQKAETKGKA
+579 VPKPEVKKKA
-589 VPKAKTKGKAVP
+589 VPKPEVMEKAVP
-601 KAEVKG
+601 KPEVME
-607 KAVAKAEVKGKAM
+607 KAVPKPEVMEKA
-620 TPADEKKTKSVVK
+620 KSVVK
-633 KNVTVKQVTRTN
+633 NVTEKVTRRK

-728 AVAASREVAARL
+728 AVAASQEVAARL

-746 IREAARLRQQA
+746 LREAARLRQQA

-789 GVRVSVPPAIDT
+789 GVRVSVPPAIDM

-840 RRRHQGTA
+840 RRRHQGAA

>member
-1 MELYTVFKKTVK
+1 MKLHIAVKTVK
-13 QAVLKA
+13 QAIVKA

-115 LACLEERVVEAEHD
+115 LACLEERVVEAEAD

-147 PLGLVAARSLVR
+147 PLGLMAARRLVR
-159 RWVIGV
+159 RSVKGV
-165 NGHQASPSAD
+165 NGHQGSPSDD

-194 TPAADS
+194 TPAADV
-200 DVIEETWTTATA
+200 DVTEETWTTATA
-212 AVEEITEEECWATP
+212 V
-226 AEYVEELMVKEEDS
+226 VEELMVKKEES
-240 KPTEADDNS
+240 SATPPDDES
-249 VGAESTPTDLPPAA
+249 VTVESTTPTVLSSAVE
-263 DDCVECVEEQDP
+263 DCMASEVVKDP
-275 EEMNVLATAENVECE
+275 ENMNVLATAETVECE
-290 EVKEEGGGE
+290 EVEEEGGGTVY
-299 ENTELE
+299 TEVE
-305 RTDDDADNN
+305 STDDDADNK
-314 AADKTEEAAD
+314 AADKTEEAA
-324 EPQVP
+324 EVSLVP
-329 GEFVQDK
+329 DDFVQNK

-346 GQEPQNS
+346 GQETLS
-353 LLVAEALPFEGKTVT
+353 CTLAAEAAPSEGK
-368 NRKRKRR
+368 
-375 RKKLD
+375 
-380 PAVDVLK
+380 
-387 ASGDAHVKD
+387 
-396 EHKTDAKTDVKKKKA
+396 EEKKKKR
-411 QKAETKGK
+411 
-419 AVPKAEVNGKTV
+419 
-431 PKAETKGK
+431 
-439 AVPKAETKGNAVPKA
+439 
-454 EVKGKAVPKAEVKG
+454 
-468 KAMTPADEKQTKAV
+468 
-482 KNNAADKTEEA
+482 
-493 ADVPQVP
+493 
-500 GDFVQDKVVSE
+500 
-511 DPEGLAGEE
+511 
-520 PQSSTLPAEASPF
+520 
-533 KGQTATKKK
+533 
-542 RRKRKNLGPTDVL
+542 RRKRKNLGPADVL
-555 KASGDAHVKGEH
+555 KGSGDAQVKDDH
-567 KTDAKTDVKKKA
+567 KTDAKTEVKEEKA
-579 AQKAETKGKA
+579 PKAEAKGKA
-589 VPKAKTKGKAVP
+589 VPKPEVKKKAAPKAEAKGKAVP
-601 KAEVKG
+601 KPEVKKKAAPKDEAKG
-607 KAVAKAEVKGKAM
+607 KAVPKPEVKKKAAPKPEVKKKAVPKPEVM
-620 TPADEKKTKSVVK
+620 EKAVPKPEVKKKAVPKPEVKKKAAPKPEVKKKAVPKPEVMEKAKSVVK
-633 KNVTVKQVTRTN
+633 NVTEKVTRR
-645 KNPAPAQPKAAPPSP
+645 KKKPAPAQPKAAPPSP

-746 IREAARLRQQA
+746 LREAARLRQQA

-840 RRRHQGTA
+840 RRRHRGA
-848 SASGASPA
+848 ASGASPA

>member
-1 MELYTVFKKTVK
+1 MKLYTVFKKTVK

-115 LACLEERVVEAEHD
+115 LACLEERVVEAEAD

-135 RLCWGIILALVV
+135 RLCWGVILALVV
-147 PLGLVAARSLVR
+147 PLGLMAARRLVR
-159 RWVIGV
+159 RSVKGV
-165 NGHQASPSAD
+165 NGHQGSPSED

-185 GEALVEDWA
+185 SEAVVEDWA
-194 TPAADS
+194 TPAADV
-200 DVIEETWTTATA
+200 DVTEETWTTATA
-212 AVEEITEEECWATP
+212 V
-226 AEYVEELMVKEEDS
+226 VEELMVKKEES
-240 KPTEADDNS
+240 SATPPDDES
-249 VGAESTPTDLPPAA
+249 VTVESTTPTVLSSAVE
-263 DDCVECVEEQDP
+263 DCMASEVVKDP
-275 EEMNVLATAENVECE
+275 ENMNVLATAETVECE
-290 EVKEEGGGE
+290 EVEEEGGGTVY
-299 ENTELE
+299 TEVE
-305 RTDDDADNN
+305 STDDDADNK
-314 AADKTEEAAD
+314 AADKTEEAA
-324 EPQVP
+324 EVSSVP
-329 GEFVQDK
+329 DDFVQNK

-346 GQEPQNS
+346 GQETLS
-353 LLVAEALPFEGKTVT
+353 CTLAAEAAPSEGKEEKKKK
-368 NRKRKRR
+368 RKRKR
-375 RKKLD
+375 KNLG
-380 PAVDVLK
+380 PADVLK
-387 ASGDAHVKD
+387 ASGDAQVKD
-396 EHKTDAKTDVKKKKA
+396 DHKTDAKTEVKEEKA
-411 QKAETKGK
+411 PKAEAKGK
-419 AVPKAEVNGKTV
+419 AVPKPEVKKKEA
-431 PKAETKGK
+431 PKDEARGK
-439 AVPKAETKGNAVPKA
+439 AVPKP
-454 EVKGKAVPKAEVKG
+454 EVKKKAMPKPEVMEKAVPK
-468 KAMTPADEKQTKAV
+468 
-482 KNNAADKTEEA
+482 
-493 ADVPQVP
+493 
-500 GDFVQDKVVSE
+500 
-511 DPEGLAGEE
+511 PE
-520 PQSSTLPAEASPF
+520 
-533 KGQTATKKK
+533 
-542 RRKRKNLGPTDVL
+542 
-555 KASGDAHVKGEH
+555 
-567 KTDAKTDVKKKA
+567 VKKKA
-579 AQKAETKGKA
+579 VPKPEVMEKA
-589 VPKAKTKGKAVP
+589 VPKPEVMEKAVP
-601 KAEVKG
+601 KPEVKK
-607 KAVAKAEVKGKAM
+607 KAVPKPEVMEKA
-620 TPADEKKTKSVVK
+620 KSVVK
-633 KNVTVKQVTRTN
+633 NVTEKVTRRK

-728 AVAASREVAARL
+728 AVAASQEVAARL

-746 IREAARLRQQA
+746 LREAARLRQQA

-789 GVRVSVPPAIDT
+789 GVRVSVPPAIDM

-840 RRRHQGTA
+840 RRRHQGAA

>member
-1 MELYTVFKKTVK
+1 MKLHIAVKTVK
-13 QAVLKA
+13 QAIVKA

-115 LACLEERVVEAEHD
+115 LACLEERVVEAEAD

-147 PLGLVAARSLVR
+147 PLGLMAARRLVR
-159 RWVIGV
+159 RSVKGV
-165 NGHQASPSAD
+165 NGHQGSPSDD

-194 TPAADS
+194 TPAADV
-200 DVIEETWTTATA
+200 DVTEETWTTATA
-212 AVEEITEEECWATP
+212 V
-226 AEYVEELMVKEEDS
+226 VEELMVKKEES
-240 KPTEADDNS
+240 SATPPDDES
-249 VGAESTPTDLPPAA
+249 VTVESTTPTVLSSAVE
-263 DDCVECVEEQDP
+263 DCMASEVVKDP
-275 EEMNVLATAENVECE
+275 ENMNVLATAETVECE
-290 EVKEEGGGE
+290 EVEEEGGGTVY
-299 ENTELE
+299 TEVE
-305 RTDDDADNN
+305 STDDDADNK
-314 AADKTEEAAD
+314 AADKTEEAA
-324 EPQVP
+324 EVSLVP
-329 GEFVQDK
+329 DDFVQNK

-346 GQEPQNS
+346 GQETLS
-353 LLVAEALPFEGKTVT
+353 CTLAAEAAPSEGK
-368 NRKRKRR
+368 
-375 RKKLD
+375 
-380 PAVDVLK
+380 
-387 ASGDAHVKD
+387 
-396 EHKTDAKTDVKKKKA
+396 EEKKKKR
-411 QKAETKGK
+411 
-419 AVPKAEVNGKTV
+419 
-431 PKAETKGK
+431 
-439 AVPKAETKGNAVPKA
+439 
-454 EVKGKAVPKAEVKG
+454 
-468 KAMTPADEKQTKAV
+468 
-482 KNNAADKTEEA
+482 
-493 ADVPQVP
+493 
-500 GDFVQDKVVSE
+500 
-511 DPEGLAGEE
+511 
-520 PQSSTLPAEASPF
+520 
-533 KGQTATKKK
+533 
-542 RRKRKNLGPTDVL
+542 RRKRKNLGPADVL
-555 KASGDAHVKGEH
+555 KGSGDAQVKDDH
-567 KTDAKTDVKKKA
+567 KTDAKTEVKEEKA
-579 AQKAETKGKA
+579 PKAEAKGKA
-589 VPKAKTKGKAVP
+589 VPKPEVKKKAAPKAEAKGKAVP
-601 KAEVKG
+601 KPEVKKKEAPKPEVKK
-607 KAVAKAEVKGKAM
+607 KAVPKPEVKKKAVPKPEVM
-620 TPADEKKTKSVVK
+620 EKAVPKPEVKKKAAPKPEVMEKAKSVVK
-633 KNVTVKQVTRTN
+633 NVTEKVTRR
-645 KNPAPAQPKAAPPSP
+645 KKKPAPAQPKAAPPSP

-746 IREAARLRQQA
+746 LREAARLRQQA

-840 RRRHQGTA
+840 RRRHRGA
-848 SASGASPA
+848 ASGASPA

>member
-1 MELYTVFKKTVK
+1 MKLHIAVKTVK
-13 QAVLKA
+13 QAIVKA

-57 LHATNVWRAREVL
+57 LHATNVWWARELL

-108 PRQAGRL
+108 PRRAGRL

-135 RLCWGIILALVV
+135 RLCWGVILALVV
-147 PLGLVAARSLVR
+147 PLGLVAARRLAR
-159 RWVIGV
+159 RWVKGV
-165 NGHQASPSAD
+165 NGHQESPGDD

-194 TPAADS
+194 TPAADV
-200 DVIEETWTTATA
+200 DVTEETWTTATA
-212 AVEEITEEECWATP
+212 VVEEIDEEECWATP
-226 AEYVEELMVKEEDS
+226 AEYVEELMVQEEES
-240 KPTEADDNS
+240 KAADDDS
-249 VGAESTPTDLPPAA
+249 VGAESTPTDLSPAA
-263 DDCVECVEEQDP
+263 DDCVEEQDPQEMNVLATAENVECVEEQDPEEMNVLPTAENVECVEEQDP

-299 ENTELE
+299 ENTEQE
-305 RTDDDADNN
+305 RTDSDADNK
-314 AADKTEEAAD
+314 AADKAEEAAD
-324 EPQVP
+324 EPPVP

-346 GQEPQNS
+346 GEEPQRS
-353 LLVAEALPFEGKTVT
+353 TLWAEEAPMKKK
-368 NRKRKRR
+368 RKRKR
-375 RKKLD
+375 KNLG
-380 PAVDVLK
+380 PADVLK
-387 ASGDAHVKD
+387 ASGDAHV
-396 EHKTDAKTDVKKKKA
+396 
-411 QKAETKGK
+411 
-419 AVPKAEVNGKTV
+419 
-431 PKAETKGK
+431 
-439 AVPKAETKGNAVPKA
+439 
-454 EVKGKAVPKAEVKG
+454 
-468 KAMTPADEKQTKAV
+468 
-482 KNNAADKTEEA
+482 
-493 ADVPQVP
+493 
-500 GDFVQDKVVSE
+500 QD
-511 DPEGLAGEE
+511 
-520 PQSSTLPAEASPF
+520 
-533 KGQTATKKK
+533 
-542 RRKRKNLGPTDVL
+542 
-555 KASGDAHVKGEH
+555 EH

-589 VPKAKTKGKAVP
+589 VPRAEVKGKAVP
-601 KAEVKG
+601 KAETKGKATPKGETKGKAVPRAEVKG
-607 KAVAKAEVKGKAM
+607 KAVPKAETKGKVAPKAETKGKVAPKAETKGKAM
-620 TPADEKKTKSVVK
+620 TPADEKKTTEVK
-633 KNVTVKQVTRTN
+633 KNVTVKQVTRT
-645 KNPAPAQPKAAPPSP
+645 KKKPAPAQPKAAPPSP

-728 AVAASREVAARL
+728 AAAASQEVAARL
-740 QEIEAQ
+740 QTIEAQ
-746 IREAARLRQQA
+746 IREAARIRQQA

-840 RRRHQGTA
+840 RRRHQGAA

>member
-1 MELYTVFKKTVK
+1 MKLHIAVKTVK
-13 QAVLKA
+13 QAIVKA

-57 LHATNVWRAREVL
+57 LHATNVWWARELL

-108 PRQAGRL
+108 PRRAGRL

-135 RLCWGIILALVV
+135 RLCWGVILALVV
-147 PLGLVAARSLVR
+147 PLGLVAARRLAR
-159 RWVIGV
+159 RWVKGV
-165 NGHQASPSAD
+165 NGHQESPGDD

-194 TPAADS
+194 TPAADV
-200 DVIEETWTTATA
+200 DVTEETWTTATA
-212 AVEEITEEECWATP
+212 VVEEIDEEECWATP
-226 AEYVEELMVKEEDS
+226 AEYVEELMVQEEES
-240 KPTEADDNS
+240 KAADDDS
-249 VGAESTPTDLPPAA
+249 VGAESTPTDLSPAA
-263 DDCVECVEEQDP
+263 DDCVEEQDPQEMNVLATAENVECVEEQDPEEMNVLPTAENVECVEEQDP

-299 ENTELE
+299 ENTEQE
-305 RTDDDADNN
+305 RTDSDADNK
-314 AADKTEEAAD
+314 AADKAEEAAD
-324 EPQVP
+324 EPPVP

-346 GQEPQNS
+346 GEEPQRS
-353 LLVAEALPFEGKTVT
+353 TLWAEEAPMKKK
-368 NRKRKRR
+368 RKRKR
-375 RKKLD
+375 KNLG
-380 PAVDVLK
+380 PADVLK
-387 ASGDAHVKD
+387 ASGDAHV
-396 EHKTDAKTDVKKKKA
+396 
-411 QKAETKGK
+411 
-419 AVPKAEVNGKTV
+419 
-431 PKAETKGK
+431 
-439 AVPKAETKGNAVPKA
+439 
-454 EVKGKAVPKAEVKG
+454 
-468 KAMTPADEKQTKAV
+468 
-482 KNNAADKTEEA
+482 
-493 ADVPQVP
+493 
-500 GDFVQDKVVSE
+500 QD
-511 DPEGLAGEE
+511 
-520 PQSSTLPAEASPF
+520 
-533 KGQTATKKK
+533 
-542 RRKRKNLGPTDVL
+542 
-555 KASGDAHVKGEH
+555 EH

-589 VPKAKTKGKAVP
+589 VPRAEVKGKAVP
-601 KAEVKG
+601 KAETKGKAAPKGETKGKAVPRAEVKG
-607 KAVAKAEVKGKAM
+607 KAVPKAETKGKAAPKAETKGKAVPRAEVKGKAVPKAETKGKAAPKGETKGKAVPRAEVKGKAVPKAETKGKATPKGETKGKAVPRAEVKGKAVPKAETKGKAM
-620 TPADEKKTKSVVK
+620 TPADEKKTTEVK
-633 KNVTVKQVTRTN
+633 KNVTVKQVTRT
-645 KNPAPAQPKAAPPSP
+645 KKKPAPAQPKAAPPSP

-728 AVAASREVAARL
+728 AAAASQEVAARL
-740 QEIEAQ
+740 QTIEAQ
-746 IREAARLRQQA
+746 IREAARIRQQA

-840 RRRHQGTA
+840 RRRHQGAA

>member
-1 MELYTVFKKTVK
+1 MKLYTVFKKTVK

-115 LACLEERVVEAEHD
+115 LACLEERVVEAEAD

-135 RLCWGIILALVV
+135 RLCWGVILALAV
-147 PLGLVAARSLVR
+147 PLGLMAARRLVR
-159 RWVIGV
+159 RSVKGV
-165 NGHQASPSAD
+165 NGQQESPSDD

-194 TPAADS
+194 TPAADV
-200 DVIEETWTTATA
+200 DVTEETWTTATA
-212 AVEEITEEECWATP
+212 V
-226 AEYVEELMVKEEDS
+226 VEELMVKKEES
-240 KPTEADDNS
+240 SATPPDDES
-249 VGAESTPTDLPPAA
+249 VTVESTTPTVLSSAVE
-263 DDCVECVEEQDP
+263 DCVASEVVKDP
-275 EEMNVLATAENVECE
+275 ENMNVLATAETVECE
-290 EVKEEGGGE
+290 EVEEEGGGTVY
-299 ENTELE
+299 TEVE
-305 RTDDDADNN
+305 STDDDADNK
-314 AADKTEEAAD
+314 AADKTEEAA
-324 EPQVP
+324 EVSSVP
-329 GEFVQDK
+329 DDFVQNK

-346 GQEPQNS
+346 GQEPLS
-353 LLVAEALPFEGKTVT
+353 CTLAAEAAPSEGKEE
-368 NRKRKRR
+368 KKKKRR
-375 RKKLD
+375 RKRKNLG
-380 PAVDVLK
+380 PADVLK
-387 ASGDAHVKD
+387 ASGDAQVKD
-396 EHKTDAKTDVKKKKA
+396 DHKTDAKTEVKEEKAPKAEAKGKAAPKPEVKKKA
-411 QKAETKGK
+411 APKAEAKGK
-419 AVPKAEVNGKTV
+419 AVPKPEVK
-431 PKAETKGK
+431 KK
-439 AVPKAETKGNAVPKA
+439 AVPKP
-454 EVKGKAVPKAEVKG
+454 EVKKKAVPKPEVME
-468 KAMTPADEKQTKAV
+468 KA
-482 KNNAADKTEEA
+482 
-493 ADVPQVP
+493 
-500 GDFVQDKVVSE
+500 
-511 DPEGLAGEE
+511 
-520 PQSSTLPAEASPF
+520 
-533 KGQTATKKK
+533 
-542 RRKRKNLGPTDVL
+542 
-555 KASGDAHVKGEH
+555 
-567 KTDAKTDVKKKA
+567 
-579 AQKAETKGKA
+579 
-589 VPKAKTKGKAVP
+589 
-601 KAEVKG
+601 
-607 KAVAKAEVKGKAM
+607 
-620 TPADEKKTKSVVK
+620 KSVVK
-633 KNVTVKQVTRTN
+633 NVTEKVTRR
-645 KNPAPAQPKAAPPSP
+645 KKKPAPAQPKAAPPSP

-746 IREAARLRQQA
+746 LREAARLRQQA

-801 ESRSVTITGP
+801 ESRSVTIRGP

-840 RRRHQGTA
+840 RRRHQGAA

>member
-1 MELYTVFKKTVK
+1 MKLHIAVKTVK
-13 QAVLKA
+13 QAIVKA

-115 LACLEERVVEAEHD
+115 LACLEERVVEAEAD

-147 PLGLVAARSLVR
+147 PLGLMAARRLVR
-159 RWVIGV
+159 RSVKGV
-165 NGHQASPSAD
+165 NGHQGSPSDD

-194 TPAADS
+194 TPAADV
-200 DVIEETWTTATA
+200 DVTEETWTTATA
-212 AVEEITEEECWATP
+212 V
-226 AEYVEELMVKEEDS
+226 VEELMVKKEES
-240 KPTEADDNS
+240 SATPPDDES
-249 VGAESTPTDLPPAA
+249 VTVESTTPTVLSSAVE
-263 DDCVECVEEQDP
+263 DCMASEVVKDP
-275 EEMNVLATAENVECE
+275 ENMNVLATAETVECE
-290 EVKEEGGGE
+290 EVEEEGGGTVY
-299 ENTELE
+299 TEVE
-305 RTDDDADNN
+305 STDDDADNK
-314 AADKTEEAAD
+314 AADKTEEAA
-324 EPQVP
+324 EVSSVP
-329 GEFVQDK
+329 DDFVQNK

-346 GQEPQNS
+346 GQEPLS
-353 LLVAEALPFEGKTVT
+353 STLAAEAAPSEGKAAMKKK
-368 NRKRKRR
+368 RKRKR
-375 RKKLD
+375 KNLG
-380 PAVDVLK
+380 PADVLK
-387 ASGDAHVKD
+387 ASGDAQVKD
-396 EHKTDAKTDVKKKKA
+396 D
-411 QKAETKGK
+411 
-419 AVPKAEVNGKTV
+419 
-431 PKAETKGK
+431 
-439 AVPKAETKGNAVPKA
+439 
-454 EVKGKAVPKAEVKG
+454 
-468 KAMTPADEKQTKAV
+468 
-482 KNNAADKTEEA
+482 
-493 ADVPQVP
+493 
-500 GDFVQDKVVSE
+500 
-511 DPEGLAGEE
+511 
-520 PQSSTLPAEASPF
+520 
-533 KGQTATKKK
+533 
-542 RRKRKNLGPTDVL
+542 
-555 KASGDAHVKGEH
+555 H

-579 AQKAETKGKA
+579 APKAEAKGKA
-589 VPKAKTKGKAVP
+589 VPKPEVKKKAAPKDEAKGKAVP
-601 KAEVKG
+601 KPDVKKKEAPKAEAKEKAVPKPDVKKKEAPKAEAKG
-607 KAVAKAEVKGKAM
+607 KAVPKPEVKKKAAPKPEVKKKAVPKPEVM
-620 TPADEKKTKSVVK
+620 EKAKSVVK
-633 KNVTVKQVTRTN
+633 NVTEKVTRR
-645 KNPAPAQPKAAPPSP
+645 KKKPAPAQPKAAPPSP

-746 IREAARLRQQA
+746 LREAARLRQQA

-840 RRRHQGTA
+840 RRRHRGA
-848 SASGASPA
+848 ASGASPA

>member
-1 MELYTVFKKTVK
+1 MKLHIAVKTVK
-13 QAVLKA
+13 QAIVKA

-115 LACLEERVVEAEHD
+115 LACLEERVVEAEAD

-147 PLGLVAARSLVR
+147 PLGLMAARRLVR
-159 RWVIGV
+159 RSVKGV
-165 NGHQASPSAD
+165 NGHQGSPSDD

-194 TPAADS
+194 TPAADV
-200 DVIEETWTTATA
+200 DVTEETWTTATA
-212 AVEEITEEECWATP
+212 V
-226 AEYVEELMVKEEDS
+226 VEELMVKKEES
-240 KPTEADDNS
+240 SATPPDDES
-249 VGAESTPTDLPPAA
+249 VTVESTTPTVLSSAVE
-263 DDCVECVEEQDP
+263 DCMASEVVKDP
-275 EEMNVLATAENVECE
+275 ENMNVLATAETVECE
-290 EVKEEGGGE
+290 EVEEEGGGTVY
-299 ENTELE
+299 TEVE
-305 RTDDDADNN
+305 STDDDADNK
-314 AADKTEEAAD
+314 AADKTEEAA
-324 EPQVP
+324 EVSLVP
-329 GEFVQDK
+329 DDFVQNK

-346 GQEPQNS
+346 GQETLS
-353 LLVAEALPFEGKTVT
+353 CTLAAEAAPSEGK
-368 NRKRKRR
+368 
-375 RKKLD
+375 
-380 PAVDVLK
+380 
-387 ASGDAHVKD
+387 
-396 EHKTDAKTDVKKKKA
+396 EEKKKKR
-411 QKAETKGK
+411 
-419 AVPKAEVNGKTV
+419 
-431 PKAETKGK
+431 
-439 AVPKAETKGNAVPKA
+439 
-454 EVKGKAVPKAEVKG
+454 
-468 KAMTPADEKQTKAV
+468 
-482 KNNAADKTEEA
+482 
-493 ADVPQVP
+493 
-500 GDFVQDKVVSE
+500 
-511 DPEGLAGEE
+511 
-520 PQSSTLPAEASPF
+520 
-533 KGQTATKKK
+533 
-542 RRKRKNLGPTDVL
+542 RRKRKNLGPADVL
-555 KASGDAHVKGEH
+555 KGSGDAQVKDDH
-567 KTDAKTDVKKKA
+567 KTDAKTEVKEEKA
-579 AQKAETKGKA
+579 PKAEAKGKA
-589 VPKAKTKGKAVP
+589 VPKPEVKKKAAPKAEAKGKAVP
-601 KAEVKG
+601 KPEVKK
-607 KAVAKAEVKGKAM
+607 KAVPKPEVKKKEAPKPEVKKKAVPKPEV
-620 TPADEKKTKSVVK
+620 TEKAKSVVK
-633 KNVTVKQVTRTN
+633 NVTEKVTRR
-645 KNPAPAQPKAAPPSP
+645 KKKPAPAQPKAAPPSP

-840 RRRHQGTA
+840 RRRHQGAA

>member
-1 MELYTVFKKTVK
+1 MKLHIAVKTVK
-13 QAVLKA
+13 QAIVKA

-115 LACLEERVVEAEHD
+115 LACLEERVVEAEAD

-147 PLGLVAARSLVR
+147 PLGLMAARRLVR
-159 RWVIGV
+159 RSVKGV
-165 NGHQASPSAD
+165 NGHQGSPSDD

-194 TPAADS
+194 TPAADV
-200 DVIEETWTTATA
+200 DVTEETWTTATA
-212 AVEEITEEECWATP
+212 V
-226 AEYVEELMVKEEDS
+226 VEELMVKKEES
-240 KPTEADDNS
+240 SATPPDDES
-249 VGAESTPTDLPPAA
+249 VTVESTTPTVLSSAVE
-263 DDCVECVEEQDP
+263 DCMASEVVKDP
-275 EEMNVLATAENVECE
+275 ENMNVLATAETVECE
-290 EVKEEGGGE
+290 EVEEEGGGTVY
-299 ENTELE
+299 TEVE
-305 RTDDDADNN
+305 STDDDADNK
-314 AADKTEEAAD
+314 AADKTEEAA
-324 EPQVP
+324 EVSLVP
-329 GEFVQDK
+329 DDFVQNK

-346 GQEPQNS
+346 GQETLS
-353 LLVAEALPFEGKTVT
+353 CTLAAEAAPSEGK
-368 NRKRKRR
+368 
-375 RKKLD
+375 
-380 PAVDVLK
+380 
-387 ASGDAHVKD
+387 
-396 EHKTDAKTDVKKKKA
+396 EEKKKKR
-411 QKAETKGK
+411 
-419 AVPKAEVNGKTV
+419 
-431 PKAETKGK
+431 
-439 AVPKAETKGNAVPKA
+439 
-454 EVKGKAVPKAEVKG
+454 
-468 KAMTPADEKQTKAV
+468 
-482 KNNAADKTEEA
+482 
-493 ADVPQVP
+493 
-500 GDFVQDKVVSE
+500 
-511 DPEGLAGEE
+511 
-520 PQSSTLPAEASPF
+520 
-533 KGQTATKKK
+533 
-542 RRKRKNLGPTDVL
+542 RRKRKNLGPADVL
-555 KASGDAHVKGEH
+555 KGSGDAQVKDDH
-567 KTDAKTDVKKKA
+567 KTDAKTEVKEEKA
-579 AQKAETKGKA
+579 PKAEAKGKA
-589 VPKAKTKGKAVP
+589 VPKPEVKKKAAPKAEAKGKAVP
-601 KAEVKG
+601 KPEVKKKAAPKAEAKG
-607 KAVAKAEVKGKAM
+607 KAVPKPEAKKKEAPKAEAKGKAV
-620 TPADEKKTKSVVK
+620 PKPEVKKKAAPKDEAKGKAVPKPEVKKKAAPKPEVKKKAVPKPEVMEKAKSVVK
-633 KNVTVKQVTRTN
+633 NVTEKVTRR
-645 KNPAPAQPKAAPPSP
+645 KKKPAPAQPKAAPPSP

-746 IREAARLRQQA
+746 LREAARLRQQA

-840 RRRHQGTA
+840 RRRHRGA
-848 SASGASPA
+848 ASGASPA

>member
-1 MELYTVFKKTVK
+1 MKLHIAVKTVK
-13 QAVLKA
+13 QAIVKA

-115 LACLEERVVEAEHD
+115 LACLEERVVEAEAD

-147 PLGLVAARSLVR
+147 PLGLMAARRLVR
-159 RWVIGV
+159 RSVKGV
-165 NGHQASPSAD
+165 NGHQGSPSDD

-194 TPAADS
+194 TPAADV
-200 DVIEETWTTATA
+200 DVTEETWTTATA
-212 AVEEITEEECWATP
+212 V
-226 AEYVEELMVKEEDS
+226 VEELMVKKEES
-240 KPTEADDNS
+240 SATPPDDES
-249 VGAESTPTDLPPAA
+249 VTVESTTPTVLSSAVE
-263 DDCVECVEEQDP
+263 DCMASEVVKDP
-275 EEMNVLATAENVECE
+275 ENMNVLATAETVECE
-290 EVKEEGGGE
+290 EVEEEGGGTVY
-299 ENTELE
+299 TEVE
-305 RTDDDADNN
+305 STDDDADNK
-314 AADKTEEAAD
+314 AADKTEEAA
-324 EPQVP
+324 EVSSVP
-329 GEFVQDK
+329 DDFVQNK

-346 GQEPQNS
+346 GQEPLS
-353 LLVAEALPFEGKTVT
+353 STLAAEAAPSEGKAAMKKK
-368 NRKRKRR
+368 RKRKR
-375 RKKLD
+375 KNLG
-380 PAVDVLK
+380 PADVLK
-387 ASGDAHVKD
+387 ASGDAQVKD
-396 EHKTDAKTDVKKKKA
+396 D
-411 QKAETKGK
+411 
-419 AVPKAEVNGKTV
+419 
-431 PKAETKGK
+431 
-439 AVPKAETKGNAVPKA
+439 
-454 EVKGKAVPKAEVKG
+454 
-468 KAMTPADEKQTKAV
+468 
-482 KNNAADKTEEA
+482 
-493 ADVPQVP
+493 
-500 GDFVQDKVVSE
+500 
-511 DPEGLAGEE
+511 
-520 PQSSTLPAEASPF
+520 
-533 KGQTATKKK
+533 
-542 RRKRKNLGPTDVL
+542 
-555 KASGDAHVKGEH
+555 H

-579 AQKAETKGKA
+579 APKAEAKGKA
-589 VPKAKTKGKAVP
+589 VPKPEVKKKAAPKDEAKGKAVP
-601 KAEVKG
+601 KPEVKKKAAPKPEVKK
-607 KAVAKAEVKGKAM
+607 KAVPKPEVMEKA
-620 TPADEKKTKSVVK
+620 KSVVK
-633 KNVTVKQVTRTN
+633 NVTEKVTRR
-645 KNPAPAQPKAAPPSP
+645 KKKPAPAQPKAAPPSP

-746 IREAARLRQQA
+746 LREAARLRQQA

-840 RRRHQGTA
+840 RRRHRGA
-848 SASGASPA
+848 ASGASPA

>member
-1 MELYTVFKKTVK
+1 MKLHIAVKTVK
-13 QAVLKA
+13 QAIVKA

-115 LACLEERVVEAEHD
+115 LACLEERVVEAEAD

-147 PLGLVAARSLVR
+147 PLGLMAARRLVR
-159 RWVIGV
+159 RSVKGV
-165 NGHQASPSAD
+165 NGHQGSPSDD

-194 TPAADS
+194 TPAADV
-200 DVIEETWTTATA
+200 DVTEETWTTATA
-212 AVEEITEEECWATP
+212 V
-226 AEYVEELMVKEEDS
+226 VEELMVKKEES
-240 KPTEADDNS
+240 SATPPDDES
-249 VGAESTPTDLPPAA
+249 VTVESTTPTVLSSAVE
-263 DDCVECVEEQDP
+263 DCMASEVVKDP
-275 EEMNVLATAENVECE
+275 ENMNVLATAETVECE
-290 EVKEEGGGE
+290 EVEEEGGGTVY
-299 ENTELE
+299 TEVE
-305 RTDDDADNN
+305 STDDDADNK
-314 AADKTEEAAD
+314 AADKTEEAA
-324 EPQVP
+324 EVSSVP
-329 GEFVQDK
+329 DDFVQNK

-346 GQEPQNS
+346 GQEPLS
-353 LLVAEALPFEGKTVT
+353 STLAAEAAPSEGKAAMKKK
-368 NRKRKRR
+368 RKRKR
-375 RKKLD
+375 KNLG
-380 PAVDVLK
+380 PADVLK
-387 ASGDAHVKD
+387 ASGDAQVKD
-396 EHKTDAKTDVKKKKA
+396 D
-411 QKAETKGK
+411 
-419 AVPKAEVNGKTV
+419 
-431 PKAETKGK
+431 
-439 AVPKAETKGNAVPKA
+439 
-454 EVKGKAVPKAEVKG
+454 
-468 KAMTPADEKQTKAV
+468 
-482 KNNAADKTEEA
+482 
-493 ADVPQVP
+493 
-500 GDFVQDKVVSE
+500 
-511 DPEGLAGEE
+511 
-520 PQSSTLPAEASPF
+520 
-533 KGQTATKKK
+533 
-542 RRKRKNLGPTDVL
+542 
-555 KASGDAHVKGEH
+555 H

-579 AQKAETKGKA
+579 APKAEAKGKA
-589 VPKAKTKGKAVP
+589 VPKPEVKKKAAPKAETKEKAVPKPEVKKKAAPKDEAKGKAVP
-601 KAEVKG
+601 KPEVKKKAAPKPEVKK
-607 KAVAKAEVKGKAM
+607 KAVPKPEVMEKA
-620 TPADEKKTKSVVK
+620 KSVVK
-633 KNVTVKQVTRTN
+633 NVTEKVTRR
-645 KNPAPAQPKAAPPSP
+645 KKKPAPAQPKAAPPSP

-746 IREAARLRQQA
+746 LREAARLRQQA

-840 RRRHQGTA
+840 RRRHRGA
-848 SASGASPA
+848 ASGASPA

>member
-1 MELYTVFKKTVK
+1 MKLHIAVKTVK
-13 QAVLKA
+13 QAIVKA

-115 LACLEERVVEAEHD
+115 LACLEERVVEAEAD

-147 PLGLVAARSLVR
+147 PLGLMAARRLVR
-159 RWVIGV
+159 RSVKGV
-165 NGHQASPSAD
+165 NGHQGSPSDD

-194 TPAADS
+194 TPAADV
-200 DVIEETWTTATA
+200 DVTEETWTTATA
-212 AVEEITEEECWATP
+212 V
-226 AEYVEELMVKEEDS
+226 VEELMVKKEES
-240 KPTEADDNS
+240 SATPPDDES
-249 VGAESTPTDLPPAA
+249 VTVESTTPTVLSSAVE
-263 DDCVECVEEQDP
+263 DCMASEVVKDP
-275 EEMNVLATAENVECE
+275 ENMNVLATAETVECE
-290 EVKEEGGGE
+290 EVEEEGGGTVY
-299 ENTELE
+299 TEVE
-305 RTDDDADNN
+305 STDDDADNK
-314 AADKTEEAAD
+314 AADKTEEAA
-324 EPQVP
+324 EVSLVP
-329 GEFVQDK
+329 DDFVQNK

-346 GQEPQNS
+346 GQETLS
-353 LLVAEALPFEGKTVT
+353 CTLAAEAAPSEGK
-368 NRKRKRR
+368 
-375 RKKLD
+375 
-380 PAVDVLK
+380 
-387 ASGDAHVKD
+387 
-396 EHKTDAKTDVKKKKA
+396 EEKKKKR
-411 QKAETKGK
+411 
-419 AVPKAEVNGKTV
+419 
-431 PKAETKGK
+431 
-439 AVPKAETKGNAVPKA
+439 
-454 EVKGKAVPKAEVKG
+454 
-468 KAMTPADEKQTKAV
+468 
-482 KNNAADKTEEA
+482 
-493 ADVPQVP
+493 
-500 GDFVQDKVVSE
+500 
-511 DPEGLAGEE
+511 
-520 PQSSTLPAEASPF
+520 
-533 KGQTATKKK
+533 
-542 RRKRKNLGPTDVL
+542 RRKRKNLGPADVL
-555 KASGDAHVKGEH
+555 KGSGDAQVKDDH
-567 KTDAKTDVKKKA
+567 KTDAKTEVKEEKA
-579 AQKAETKGKA
+579 PKAEAKGKA
-589 VPKAKTKGKAVP
+589 VPKPEVKKKAAPKDEAKGKAVP
-601 KAEVKG
+601 KPEVKKKAAPKPEVKK
-607 KAVAKAEVKGKAM
+607 KAVPKPEVMEKA
-620 TPADEKKTKSVVK
+620 KSVVK
-633 KNVTVKQVTRTN
+633 NVTEKVTRR
-645 KNPAPAQPKAAPPSP
+645 KKKPAPAQPKAAPPSP

-746 IREAARLRQQA
+746 LREAARLRQQA

-840 RRRHQGTA
+840 RRRHRGA
-848 SASGASPA
+848 ASGASPA

>member
-1 MELYTVFKKTVK
+1 MKLHIAVKTVK
-13 QAVLKA
+13 QAIVKA

-115 LACLEERVVEAEHD
+115 LACLEERVVEAEAD

-147 PLGLVAARSLVR
+147 PLGLMAARRLVR
-159 RWVIGV
+159 RSVKGV
-165 NGHQASPSAD
+165 NGHQGSPSDD

-194 TPAADS
+194 TPAADV
-200 DVIEETWTTATA
+200 DVTEETWTTATA
-212 AVEEITEEECWATP
+212 V
-226 AEYVEELMVKEEDS
+226 VEELMVKKEES
-240 KPTEADDNS
+240 SATPPDDES
-249 VGAESTPTDLPPAA
+249 VTVESTTPTVLSSAVE
-263 DDCVECVEEQDP
+263 DCMASEVVKDP
-275 EEMNVLATAENVECE
+275 ENMNVLATAETVECE
-290 EVKEEGGGE
+290 EVEEEGGGTVY
-299 ENTELE
+299 TEVE
-305 RTDDDADNN
+305 STDDDADNK
-314 AADKTEEAAD
+314 AADKTEEAA
-324 EPQVP
+324 EVSSVP
-329 GEFVQDK
+329 DDFVQNK

-346 GQEPQNS
+346 GQEPLS
-353 LLVAEALPFEGKTVT
+353 STLAAEAAPSEGKAAMKKK
-368 NRKRKRR
+368 RKRKR
-375 RKKLD
+375 KNLG
-380 PAVDVLK
+380 PADVLK
-387 ASGDAHVKD
+387 ASGDAQVKD
-396 EHKTDAKTDVKKKKA
+396 D
-411 QKAETKGK
+411 
-419 AVPKAEVNGKTV
+419 
-431 PKAETKGK
+431 
-439 AVPKAETKGNAVPKA
+439 
-454 EVKGKAVPKAEVKG
+454 
-468 KAMTPADEKQTKAV
+468 
-482 KNNAADKTEEA
+482 
-493 ADVPQVP
+493 
-500 GDFVQDKVVSE
+500 
-511 DPEGLAGEE
+511 
-520 PQSSTLPAEASPF
+520 
-533 KGQTATKKK
+533 
-542 RRKRKNLGPTDVL
+542 
-555 KASGDAHVKGEH
+555 H

-579 AQKAETKGKA
+579 APKAEAKGKA
-589 VPKAKTKGKAVP
+589 VPKPEVKKKAAPKAETKEKAVPKPEVKKKAAPKDEAKGKAVP
-601 KAEVKG
+601 KPEVKK
-607 KAVAKAEVKGKAM
+607 KAVPKPEVMEKA
-620 TPADEKKTKSVVK
+620 KSVVK
-633 KNVTVKQVTRTN
+633 NVTEKVTRR
-645 KNPAPAQPKAAPPSP
+645 KKKPAPAQPKAAPPSP

-746 IREAARLRQQA
+746 LREAARLRQQA

-840 RRRHQGTA
+840 RRRHRGA
-848 SASGASPA
+848 ASGASPA

>member
-1 MELYTVFKKTVK
+1 MV
-13 QAVLKA
+13 KA

-57 LHATNVWRAREVL
+57 LHATNVWRAREML

-115 LACLEERVVEAEHD
+115 LACLEERVVEAEAD

-135 RLCWGIILALVV
+135 RLCWGVILALVV
-147 PLGLVAARSLVR
+147 SLGLVAARRLVR
-159 RWVIGV
+159 RWVKGI
-165 NGHQASPSAD
+165 NGHHESPSDD

-180 PEADA
+180 PEVDA

-212 AVEEITEEECWATP
+212 VVEEIDEEECWATP
-226 AEYVEELMVKEEDS
+226 AQYVEELMVKEEDS
-240 KPTEADDNS
+240 KATDDDS

-346 GQEPQNS
+346 GEEPQNS

-368 NRKRKRR
+368 KKKRKRR

-396 EHKTDAKTDVKKKKA
+396 EHKTDAKTDVKKKA

-419 AVPKAEVNGKTV
+419 AVPKAEV
-431 PKAETKGK
+431 KGR
-439 AVPKAETKGNAVPKA
+439 AVPKA

-468 KAMTPADEKQTKAV
+468 KA
-482 KNNAADKTEEA
+482 
-493 ADVPQVP
+493 
-500 GDFVQDKVVSE
+500 
-511 DPEGLAGEE
+511 
-520 PQSSTLPAEASPF
+520 
-533 KGQTATKKK
+533 
-542 RRKRKNLGPTDVL
+542 
-555 KASGDAHVKGEH
+555 
-567 KTDAKTDVKKKA
+567 
-579 AQKAETKGKA
+579 
-589 VPKAKTKGKAVP
+589 VP

-607 KAVAKAEVKGKAM
+607 KTVAKAEVKGKTVAKAEVKGKTAPEAETKGKAM
-620 TPADEKKTKSVVK
+620 TPADEGKAKSVVK
-633 KNVTVKQVTRTN
+633 NVTEKVTRR
-645 KNPAPAQPKAAPPSP
+645 KKKPAPAQPKAAPPSP

-715 ADAHVTFRGPKSQ
+715 ADAHVTFRGLKSQ
-728 AVAASREVAARL
+728 AAAASQEVAARL
-740 QEIEAQ
+740 QAIEAQ

-757 VATAVLDVAPNR
+757 VATAVLDVAPNK

-820 KIKNR
+820 NIKNR

-830 RQRQLLRARR
+830 HQRQLLRARR

-856 KGC
+856 KSC

>member
-1 MELYTVFKKTVK
+1 MKLYTVFKKTVK

-115 LACLEERVVEAEHD
+115 LACLEERVVEAEAD

-135 RLCWGIILALVV
+135 RLCWGVILALVV
-147 PLGLVAARSLVR
+147 PLGLMAARRLVR
-159 RWVIGV
+159 RSVKGV
-165 NGHQASPSAD
+165 NGHQGSPSED

-185 GEALVEDWA
+185 SEAVVEDWA
-194 TPAADS
+194 TPAADV
-200 DVIEETWTTATA
+200 DVTEETWTTATA
-212 AVEEITEEECWATP
+212 V
-226 AEYVEELMVKEEDS
+226 VEELMVKKEES
-240 KPTEADDNS
+240 SATPPDDES
-249 VGAESTPTDLPPAA
+249 VTVESTTPTVLSSAVE
-263 DDCVECVEEQDP
+263 DCMASEVVKDP
-275 EEMNVLATAENVECE
+275 ENMNVLATAETVECE
-290 EVKEEGGGE
+290 EVEEEGGGTVY
-299 ENTELE
+299 TEVE
-305 RTDDDADNN
+305 STDDDADNK
-314 AADKTEEAAD
+314 AADKTEEAA
-324 EPQVP
+324 EVSSVP
-329 GEFVQDK
+329 DDFVQNK

-346 GQEPQNS
+346 GQETLS
-353 LLVAEALPFEGKTVT
+353 CTLAAEAAPSEGKEEKKKK
-368 NRKRKRR
+368 RKRKR
-375 RKKLD
+375 KNLG
-380 PAVDVLK
+380 PADVLK
-387 ASGDAHVKD
+387 ASGDAQVKD
-396 EHKTDAKTDVKKKKA
+396 DHKTDAKTEVKEEKA
-411 QKAETKGK
+411 PKAEAKGK
-419 AVPKAEVNGKTV
+419 AVPKPEVKKKEA
-431 PKAETKGK
+431 PKDEARGK
-439 AVPKAETKGNAVPKA
+439 AVPKP
-454 EVKGKAVPKAEVKG
+454 EVKKKAMPKPEVMEKAVPKPEV
-468 KAMTPADEKQTKAV
+468 MEKAV
-482 KNNAADKTEEA
+482 PK
-493 ADVPQVP
+493 
-500 GDFVQDKVVSE
+500 
-511 DPEGLAGEE
+511 PE
-520 PQSSTLPAEASPF
+520 
-533 KGQTATKKK
+533 
-542 RRKRKNLGPTDVL
+542 
-555 KASGDAHVKGEH
+555 
-567 KTDAKTDVKKKA
+567 VKKKA
-579 AQKAETKGKA
+579 
-589 VPKAKTKGKAVP
+589 VPKPEVMEKA
-601 KAEVKG
+601 
-607 KAVAKAEVKGKAM
+607 
-620 TPADEKKTKSVVK
+620 KSVVK
-633 KNVTVKQVTRTN
+633 NVTEKVTRRK

-728 AVAASREVAARL
+728 AVAASQEVAARL

-746 IREAARLRQQA
+746 LREAARLRQQA

-789 GVRVSVPPAIDT
+789 GVRVSVPPAIDM

-840 RRRHQGTA
+840 RRRHQGAA

>member
-454 EVKGKAVPKAEVKG
+454 ETKGKAVPKAEVNG
-468 KAMTPADEKQTKAV
+468 KT
-482 KNNAADKTEEA
+482 
-493 ADVPQVP
+493 VP
-500 GDFVQDKVVSE
+500 
-511 DPEGLAGEE
+511 
-520 PQSSTLPAEASPF
+520 
-533 KGQTATKKK
+533 
-542 RRKRKNLGPTDVL
+542 
-555 KASGDAHVKGEH
+555 
-567 KTDAKTDVKKKA
+567 
-579 AQKAETKGKA
+579 KAETKGKA
-589 VPKAKTKGKAVP
+589 VPKAETKGKAVPKAETKGKAVP

-607 KAVAKAEVKGKAM
+607 KTM
-620 TPADEKKTKSVVK
+620 TPADEKKTKAVK
-633 KNVTVKQVTRTN
+633 KNTTVKQVTRT
-645 KNPAPAQPKAAPPSP
+645 KKKPAPAQPKAAPPSP
-660 PLHSV
+660 PLNSV

>member
-1 MELYTVFKKTVK
+1 MKLYTVFKKTVK

-115 LACLEERVVEAEHD
+115 LACLEERVVEAEAD

-135 RLCWGIILALVV
+135 RLCWGVILALAV
-147 PLGLVAARSLVR
+147 PLGLMAARRLVR
-159 RWVIGV
+159 RSVKGV
-165 NGHQASPSAD
+165 NGQQESPSDD

-194 TPAADS
+194 TPAADV
-200 DVIEETWTTATA
+200 DVTEETWTTATA
-212 AVEEITEEECWATP
+212 V
-226 AEYVEELMVKEEDS
+226 VEELMVKKEES
-240 KPTEADDNS
+240 SATPPDDES
-249 VGAESTPTDLPPAA
+249 VTVESTTPTVLSSAVE
-263 DDCVECVEEQDP
+263 DCVASEVVKDP
-275 EEMNVLATAENVECE
+275 ENMNVLATAETVECE
-290 EVKEEGGGE
+290 EVEEEGGGTVY
-299 ENTELE
+299 TEVE
-305 RTDDDADNN
+305 STDDDADNK
-314 AADKTEEAAD
+314 AADKTEEAA
-324 EPQVP
+324 EVSSVP
-329 GEFVQDK
+329 DDFVQNK

-346 GQEPQNS
+346 GQEPLS
-353 LLVAEALPFEGKTVT
+353 CTLAAEAAPSEGKEE
-368 NRKRKRR
+368 KKKKRR
-375 RKKLD
+375 RKRKNLG
-380 PAVDVLK
+380 PADVLK
-387 ASGDAHVKD
+387 ASGDAQVKD
-396 EHKTDAKTDVKKKKA
+396 DHKTDAKTEVKEEKAPKAEAKGKAAPKPEVKKKA
-411 QKAETKGK
+411 APKAEAKGK
-419 AVPKAEVNGKTV
+419 AVPKPEVKKKEA
-431 PKAETKGK
+431 PKDEAKGK
-439 AVPKAETKGNAVPKA
+439 AVPKP
-454 EVKGKAVPKAEVKG
+454 EVKKKAVPK
-468 KAMTPADEKQTKAV
+468 
-482 KNNAADKTEEA
+482 
-493 ADVPQVP
+493 
-500 GDFVQDKVVSE
+500 
-511 DPEGLAGEE
+511 PE
-520 PQSSTLPAEASPF
+520 
-533 KGQTATKKK
+533 
-542 RRKRKNLGPTDVL
+542 
-555 KASGDAHVKGEH
+555 
-567 KTDAKTDVKKKA
+567 VKKKA
-579 AQKAETKGKA
+579 VPKPEVKKKA
-589 VPKAKTKGKAVP
+589 VPKPEVKKKAVP
-601 KAEVKG
+601 KPEVME
-607 KAVAKAEVKGKAM
+607 KA
-620 TPADEKKTKSVVK
+620 KSVVK
-633 KNVTVKQVTRTN
+633 NVTEKVTRR
-645 KNPAPAQPKAAPPSP
+645 KKKPAPAQPKAAPPSP

-746 IREAARLRQQA
+746 LREAARLRQQA

-801 ESRSVTITGP
+801 ESRSVTIRGP

-840 RRRHQGTA
+840 RRRHQGAA

>member
-482 KNNAADKTEEA
+482 K
-493 ADVPQVP
+493 
-500 GDFVQDKVVSE
+500 
-511 DPEGLAGEE
+511 
-520 PQSSTLPAEASPF
+520 
-533 KGQTATKKK
+533 
-542 RRKRKNLGPTDVL
+542 
-555 KASGDAHVKGEH
+555 
-567 KTDAKTDVKKKA
+567 
-579 AQKAETKGKA
+579 
-589 VPKAKTKGKAVP
+589 
-601 KAEVKG
+601 
-607 KAVAKAEVKGKAM
+607 
-620 TPADEKKTKSVVK
+620 
-633 KNVTVKQVTRTN
+633 KNVTVKQVTRT
-645 KNPAPAQPKAAPPSP
+645 KKKPAPAQPKAAPPSP
-660 PLHSV
+660 PLNSV

>member
-1 MELYTVFKKTVK
+1 MKLYTVFKKTVK

-115 LACLEERVVEAEHD
+115 LACLEERVVEAEAD

-135 RLCWGIILALVV
+135 RLCWGVILALAV
-147 PLGLVAARSLVR
+147 PLGLMAARRLVR
-159 RWVIGV
+159 RSVKGV
-165 NGHQASPSAD
+165 NGQQESPSDD

-194 TPAADS
+194 TPAADV
-200 DVIEETWTTATA
+200 DVTEETWTTATA
-212 AVEEITEEECWATP
+212 V
-226 AEYVEELMVKEEDS
+226 VEELMVKKEES
-240 KPTEADDNS
+240 SATPPDDES
-249 VGAESTPTDLPPAA
+249 VTVESTTPTVLSSAVE
-263 DDCVECVEEQDP
+263 DCVASEVVKDP
-275 EEMNVLATAENVECE
+275 ENMNVLATAETVECE
-290 EVKEEGGGE
+290 EVEEEGGGTVY
-299 ENTELE
+299 TEVE
-305 RTDDDADNN
+305 STDDDADNK
-314 AADKTEEAAD
+314 AADKTEEAA
-324 EPQVP
+324 EVSSVP
-329 GEFVQDK
+329 DDFVQNK

-346 GQEPQNS
+346 GQEPLS
-353 LLVAEALPFEGKTVT
+353 CTLAAEAAPSEGKEE
-368 NRKRKRR
+368 KKKKRR
-375 RKKLD
+375 RKRKNLG
-380 PAVDVLK
+380 PADVLK
-387 ASGDAHVKD
+387 ASGDAQVKD
-396 EHKTDAKTDVKKKKA
+396 DHKTDAKTEVKKKA
-411 QKAETKGK
+411 APKAEAKGK
-419 AVPKAEVNGKTV
+419 AVPKPEVK
-431 PKAETKGK
+431 KK
-439 AVPKAETKGNAVPKA
+439 AVPKP
-454 EVKGKAVPKAEVKG
+454 EVKKKAVPKPEVME
-468 KAMTPADEKQTKAV
+468 KA
-482 KNNAADKTEEA
+482 
-493 ADVPQVP
+493 
-500 GDFVQDKVVSE
+500 
-511 DPEGLAGEE
+511 
-520 PQSSTLPAEASPF
+520 
-533 KGQTATKKK
+533 
-542 RRKRKNLGPTDVL
+542 
-555 KASGDAHVKGEH
+555 
-567 KTDAKTDVKKKA
+567 
-579 AQKAETKGKA
+579 
-589 VPKAKTKGKAVP
+589 
-601 KAEVKG
+601 
-607 KAVAKAEVKGKAM
+607 
-620 TPADEKKTKSVVK
+620 KSVVK
-633 KNVTVKQVTRTN
+633 NVTEKVTRR
-645 KNPAPAQPKAAPPSP
+645 KKKPAPAQPKAAPPSP

-746 IREAARLRQQA
+746 LREAARLRQQA

-801 ESRSVTITGP
+801 ESRSVTIRGP

-840 RRRHQGTA
+840 RRRHQGAA

>member
-1 MELYTVFKKTVK
+1 MKLHIAVKTVK
-13 QAVLKA
+13 QAIVKA

-57 LHATNVWRAREVL
+57 LHATNVWWARELL

-108 PRQAGRL
+108 PRRAGRL

-135 RLCWGIILALVV
+135 RLCWGVILALVV
-147 PLGLVAARSLVR
+147 PLGLVAARRLAR
-159 RWVIGV
+159 RWVKGV
-165 NGHQASPSAD
+165 NGHQESPSDD

-185 GEALVEDWA
+185 GEALVEDWE
-194 TPAADS
+194 TPAADV
-200 DVIEETWTTATA
+200 DVTEEVWTTAT
-212 AVEEITEEECWATP
+212 EEFTEEECWATP
-226 AEYVEELMVKEEDS
+226 AEYVEELMVKEEES
-240 KPTEADDNS
+240 KAADDDS
-249 VGAESTPTDLPPAA
+249 VGAESTPTDLSPAA

-275 EEMNVLATAENVECE
+275 EEMNVLATAEKVECE

-299 ENTELE
+299 ENTEQE
-305 RTDDDADNN
+305 RTDSDADNK
-314 AADKTEEAAD
+314 AADKAEEAAD
-324 EPQVP
+324 EPPVP

-346 GQEPQNS
+346 GEEPQRS
-353 LLVAEALPFEGKTVT
+353 TLWAEEAPMKKK
-368 NRKRKRR
+368 RKRKR
-375 RKKLD
+375 KNLG
-380 PAVDVLK
+380 PADVLK
-387 ASGDAHVKD
+387 ASGDAHV
-396 EHKTDAKTDVKKKKA
+396 
-411 QKAETKGK
+411 
-419 AVPKAEVNGKTV
+419 
-431 PKAETKGK
+431 
-439 AVPKAETKGNAVPKA
+439 
-454 EVKGKAVPKAEVKG
+454 
-468 KAMTPADEKQTKAV
+468 
-482 KNNAADKTEEA
+482 
-493 ADVPQVP
+493 
-500 GDFVQDKVVSE
+500 QD
-511 DPEGLAGEE
+511 
-520 PQSSTLPAEASPF
+520 
-533 KGQTATKKK
+533 
-542 RRKRKNLGPTDVL
+542 
-555 KASGDAHVKGEH
+555 EH

-589 VPKAKTKGKAVP
+589 VPRAEVKGKAVP
-601 KAEVKG
+601 KAETKGKATPKGETKGKAVPRAEVKG
-607 KAVAKAEVKGKAM
+607 KAVPKAETKGKAM
-620 TPADEKKTKSVVK
+620 TPADEKKTTEVK
-633 KNVTVKQVTRTN
+633 KNVTVKQVTRT
-645 KNPAPAQPKAAPPSP
+645 KKKPAPAQPKAAPPSP

-728 AVAASREVAARL
+728 AAAASQEVAARL
-740 QEIEAQ
+740 QAIEAQ
-746 IREAARLRQQA
+746 IREAARIRQQA

-840 RRRHQGTA
+840 RRRHQGAA

>member
-1 MELYTVFKKTVK
+1 MKLYTVFKKTVK

-115 LACLEERVVEAEHD
+115 LACLEERVVEAEAD

-135 RLCWGIILALVV
+135 RLCWGVILALVV
-147 PLGLVAARSLVR
+147 PLGLMAARRLVR
-159 RWVIGV
+159 RSVKGV
-165 NGHQASPSAD
+165 NGHQGSPSED

-185 GEALVEDWA
+185 SEAVVEDWA
-194 TPAADS
+194 TPAADV
-200 DVIEETWTTATA
+200 DVTEETWTTATA
-212 AVEEITEEECWATP
+212 V
-226 AEYVEELMVKEEDS
+226 VEELMVKKEES
-240 KPTEADDNS
+240 SATPPDDES
-249 VGAESTPTDLPPAA
+249 VTVESTTPTVLSSAVE
-263 DDCVECVEEQDP
+263 DCMASEVVKDP
-275 EEMNVLATAENVECE
+275 ENMNVLATAETVECE
-290 EVKEEGGGE
+290 EVEEEGGGTVY
-299 ENTELE
+299 TEVE
-305 RTDDDADNN
+305 STDDDADNK
-314 AADKTEEAAD
+314 AADKTEEAA
-324 EPQVP
+324 EVSSVP
-329 GEFVQDK
+329 DDFVQNK

-346 GQEPQNS
+346 GQETLS
-353 LLVAEALPFEGKTVT
+353 CTLAAEAAPSEGKEEKKKK
-368 NRKRKRR
+368 RKRKR
-375 RKKLD
+375 KNLG
-380 PAVDVLK
+380 PADVLK
-387 ASGDAHVKD
+387 ASGDAQVKD
-396 EHKTDAKTDVKKKKA
+396 DHKTDAKTEVKEEKA
-411 QKAETKGK
+411 PKAEAKGK
-419 AVPKAEVNGKTV
+419 AVPKPEVKKKEA
-431 PKAETKGK
+431 PKDEARGK
-439 AVPKAETKGNAVPKA
+439 AVPKP
-454 EVKGKAVPKAEVKG
+454 EVKKKAMPKPEVMEKAVPK
-468 KAMTPADEKQTKAV
+468 
-482 KNNAADKTEEA
+482 
-493 ADVPQVP
+493 
-500 GDFVQDKVVSE
+500 
-511 DPEGLAGEE
+511 PE
-520 PQSSTLPAEASPF
+520 
-533 KGQTATKKK
+533 
-542 RRKRKNLGPTDVL
+542 
-555 KASGDAHVKGEH
+555 
-567 KTDAKTDVKKKA
+567 VKKKA
-579 AQKAETKGKA
+579 VPKPEVKKKA
-589 VPKAKTKGKAVP
+589 VPKPEVMEKAVP
-601 KAEVKG
+601 KPEVMEKAVPKPEVKK
-607 KAVAKAEVKGKAM
+607 KAVPKPEVMEKA
-620 TPADEKKTKSVVK
+620 KSVVK
-633 KNVTVKQVTRTN
+633 NVTEKVTRRK

-728 AVAASREVAARL
+728 AVAASQEVAARL

-746 IREAARLRQQA
+746 LREAARLRQQA

-789 GVRVSVPPAIDT
+789 GVRVSVPPAIDM

-840 RRRHQGTA
+840 RRRHQGAA

>member
-454 EVKGKAVPKAEVKG
+454 ETKGKAVP
-468 KAMTPADEKQTKAV
+468 
-482 KNNAADKTEEA
+482 
-493 ADVPQVP
+493 
-500 GDFVQDKVVSE
+500 
-511 DPEGLAGEE
+511 
-520 PQSSTLPAEASPF
+520 
-533 KGQTATKKK
+533 
-542 RRKRKNLGPTDVL
+542 
-555 KASGDAHVKGEH
+555 
-567 KTDAKTDVKKKA
+567 
-579 AQKAETKGKA
+579 KAETKGKA
-589 VPKAKTKGKAVP
+589 VPKAETKGKAVP

-607 KAVAKAEVKGKAM
+607 KTM
-620 TPADEKKTKSVVK
+620 TPADEKKTKAVK
-633 KNVTVKQVTRTN
+633 KNTTVKQVTRT
-645 KNPAPAQPKAAPPSP
+645 KKKPAPAQPKAAPPSP
-660 PLHSV
+660 PLNSV